1 MVKVVK
7 IWKGDLMMRSKSLA
21 KNKDLQRKVLCSLL
35 AAGVMSVCISG
46 GDVWAAQSNEKID
59 LSGSAA
65 STAYADWDMQIDSE
79 GSFKGVYTHNG
90 ANLDFTGTETNIIIN
105 NKNNAAT
112 AVANYGNNGG
122 VMNFDAAKTSIT
134 LEHTGNVGSA
144 SPRDMG
150 VLVNQGTVNFNGDA
164 LIKLNTA
171 NTATMYGVNVECNTN
186 DAVPSIVNFN
196 KKAAID
202 IVTGEAA
209 TGIFVSGKPGS
220 VLASGDNLNITIN
233 AGGNINGVWTRY
245 GGTFSTGVSNN
256 LNINLQSDSQYSTV
270 TGIKCFSQKEGQ
282 DNSHAG
288 MIDIEGSATI
298 NVQSANKAYGI
309 LNEYWQRP
317 VDTGKVKVAGDLNIT
332 VVGKEAYGVLSDNK
346 DCDTNILGNA
356 NINVTGTNSSYAI
369 HAKEG
374 GQITVGSAGKTVAL
388 KAETTAGDS
397 GKLAAAGV
405 YALEGGQVTIA
416 GAKADIEAD
425 VTANGRAIGV
435 RVEGKDASI
444 TSAVQLNAD
453 TTNIAVNGTTTADSN
468 NFNEAAWVKNGSLT
482 VNSKN
487 LNVTGSMSGFTL
499 EGLNVSTN
507 GLIELNTEKTVID
520 IADDYGVTGITAH
533 NGGTFK
539 VNKGDLIITSTNT
552 AANGVGKTNSIGIQS
567 DEIGS
572 GEPQNSIIIGPGVN
586 KVDITVNGAGSEGAT
601 PNASNGTAGIY
612 AVDGAIEIASGELNV
627 RVNSGANVSSDAS
640 GVYSNATGIKGLNGT
655 ITVAGSTRTILDVTD
670 GYQEATGVYAGSYGD
685 KKATVSI
692 LGDTAITATGKT
704 GAHALYAEKGSEIT
718 IGSKGKMVDLTVS
731 STNGGKVYGLDAT
744 GGSDITVNG
753 SNLTIDVGSYV
764 ENGTINDRIFAIDA
778 STNKG
783 GKIILNSDEIT
794 IVGEQKGHTVYCD
807 GVRANMST
815 IEFNGNTT
823 IDLKADLKD
832 GWSAIESKN
841 KQNQFAGINVQC
853 DPGNIF
859 ATAINF
865 NGSET
870 DIKVE
875 GKATWFAAVQGS
887 GVPGSINFTGKKV
900 NITAVNNK
908 AVSEGDST
916 TVGIYAQYG
925 ATINS
930 AAATDIVTTVE
941 ANGDANGIYNTNNFY
956 YNGNVKLKGNFM
968 GTVISNESSA
978 YGIYNDPLDADN
990 TGGEVYIGKGLKL
1003 DVTALKGEAV
1013 GIYGKGE
1020 HSKTTVLGDV
1030 TITTNGQNDSYS
1042 LYAAAKANI
1051 TLGSAGKT
1059 VALTGDVTA
1068 KDADSIITLAGDT
1081 NIVSGTVTADAGGIV
1096 LGGGDKATYTVDKF
1110 VTKGAGERASAAVS
1124 GTITVSG
1131 GTLNIDNLSDINKF
1145 DLADNSLIV
1154 TGKGVLKAAS
1164 DKVFEADTSGKK
1176 VIAGV
1181 DQKVLFNG
1189 GKLAISDTS
1198 YTLADSKVYSEALGK
1213 VDDSGVGANTKTTIV
1228 MTGTLQDQP
1237 VDNKAT
1243 VDDLAPTGAVH
1254 TNVTGTVSTGT
1265 LNVGDGS
1272 SSVGTT
1278 GINNDLGVKDLDFS
1292 STSGSGTVDA
1302 IVTISNDTG
1311 LTLVG
1316 DGSSEL
1322 LKGTGNSNN
1331 NVTVGSD
1338 SGSAGT
1344 LTLGNAAAESSG
1356 GTLNAAVTL
1365 KADSQMNVEAGSFTV
1380 GKITATEGTVAVNA
1394 GANLTTTEDFTV
1406 GDAGSNKSG
1415 TIDAA
1420 GSITAGKVD
1429 LQQGTVAV
1437 TGSLTA
1443 NELSVGDSSNSKE
1456 GAVTAAGTV
1465 DVGTLKLNKG
1475 NIEVTGSLTAKTL
1488 TVGDNDAK
1496 IAVGAADS
1504 AGTLTAEDVKLGGA
1518 SLMLDPDWE
1527 DSSTI
1532 QTASKAGLKFNSSQI
1547 DGKLTVGQ
1555 NSVLSLGTADT
1566 AKAEA
1571 AFTDTGLTW
1580 GKNDITAALYIDY
1593 EQTMDSTKGGIKV
1606 DGSLTHAS
1614 DNKNF
1619 AAANTAT
1626 FAAGSLLMVAGDA
1639 ALTTDGALKAGSTVN
1654 AQNNSNSNN
1663 DAATLKVD
1671 SGAKLY
1677 IADAQADKR
1686 YTIVSGFTN
1695 SGSAVTDGGW
1705 NGTNLLLNKLVKG
1718 SGSYSNGSFTVS
1730 TQKVKASEALPGV
1743 ALPNILDAMS
1753 SQTDSP
1759 YAGIKYLSNAIS
1771 GLNSNAQT
1779 LAAVNSFAQG
1789 AENSG
1794 ATRTGA
1800 LAALD
1805 LGTAVQEHLSLAKAA
1820 AEQSGGF
1827 GKAAVDTAD
1836 NGGIWAQYIHNK
1848 DKVDNMGGVSY
1859 DGQYNGVI
1867 IGGDFA
1873 DRGKYSSGIAF
1884 SYGSGDSTGSASK
1897 NEFDFW
1903 GLSYYGGIQNGDTN
1917 LIFDVG
1923 YSKTSSDVKGVIK
1936 AEPDTQVI
1944 SMGIK
1949 GEKLISN
1956 GHGTSYVPYA
1966 GLRYM
1971 NIDTDSYNG
1980 SIDGKTAAHYSTD
1993 KADLWL
1999 LPVGIS
2005 ISHESVTASGWKVR
2019 PTADIAYVWTL
2030 GDKNIAMDIT
2040 VPGVNATD
2048 RLGYDIMDS
2057 GFFVGKLGLEAEKGD
2072 WTYGLGYA
2080 CQKGS
2085 HAQNSKFMLNVTYSF

>member
-1 MVKVVK
+1 VVK

-46 GDVWAAQSNEKID
+46 GDVWAAGTIKDQDMIITSNMDIVADDGGFESATNRYAAIGHTQDATMTVTAKPGVIVNSVVTATNGRAMGIVNTGNGVLNVNGNYGFALQADTVRGIRNNGYND
-59 LSGSAA
+59 LNLNGDFIIKAV
-65 STAYADWDMQIDSE
+65 SE
-79 GSFKGVYTHNG
+79 GKDSNNDVVVGAEAFNG
-90 ANLDFTGTETNIIIN
+90 TNITVNGDKLNIDITTDNARIIGVQN
-105 NKNNAAT
+105 FN
-112 AVANYGNNGG
+112 NNGKNI
-122 VMNFDAAKTSIT
+122 VFNSNDISIKAVQ
-134 LEHTGNVGSA
+134 TGAGSFCQ
-144 SPRDMG
+144 G
-150 VLVNQGTVNFNGDA
+150 VLGYQSTTNFNGDIVIDLKA
-164 LIKLNTA
+164 DKVTSQVHGVDIQCDPGNTYE
-171 NTATMYGVNVECNTN
+171 TA
-186 DAVPSIVNFN
+186 VNFN
-196 KKAAID
+196 NKQTDIKVEGGAGATVAAIR
-202 IVTGEAA
+202 
-209 TGIFVSGKPGS
+209 
-220 VLASGDNLNITIN
+220 ASGVPGAVNLNGKVTN
-233 AGGNINGVWTRY
+233 LTAANINGGMASAIISQY
-245 GGTFSTGVSNN
+245 GAHVNSGSET
-256 LNINLQSDSQYSTV
+256 NINAAVNAKDDAVAVYVGEYAGYNGNVELQGNFTADVISENGD
-270 TGIKCFSQKEGQ
+270 
-282 DNSHAG
+282 
-288 MIDIEGSATI
+288 
-298 NVQSANKAYGI
+298 AYGI
-309 LNEYWQRP
+309 LGE
-317 VDTGKVKVAGDLNIT
+317 
-332 VVGKEAYGVLSDNK
+332 LSDDAKSEDDGKIYIGKDLELDVTAANGDAVGIGVSGKYNK
-346 DCDTNILGNA
+346 TIILGNST
-356 NINVTGTNSSYAI
+356 INATGKTASNALL
-369 HAKEG
+369 AEAG
-374 GQITVGSAGKTVAL
+374 GQITVGSEGKTVDL
-388 KAETTAGDS
+388 TGEVKVDGGSVSNHGNVTINGQLLVKADVASSEYTSTGESLRINAGSDSAVQIENSSLQNVSNVLDFNAKNTELSSSGSNYISAVNILNNNQPDVTASNTVNFSGDTTKITATATDGKAQGVRIGESNFGS
-397 GKLAAAGV
+397 GKLTTDINFGATNTSINVKGNVVAGDYYDQV
-405 YALEGGQVTIA
+405 AGIWEGEGSYK
-416 GAKADIEAD
+416 GD
-425 VTANGRAIGV
+425 VA
-435 RVEGKDASI
+435 
-444 TSAVQLNAD
+444 
-453 TTNIAVNGTTTADSN
+453 TNIAFNGKANIDVYSQGGNAYGIFVEHGSEIGTTIIDFNDNTVINAQNANGSGEAVYISGDGVAV
-468 NFNEAAWVKNGSLT
+468 NFNKAQK
-482 VNSKN
+482 K
-487 LNVTGSMSGFTL
+487 
-499 EGLNVSTN
+499 
-507 GLIELNTEKTVID
+507 
-520 IADDYGVTGITAH
+520 GVTVDII
-533 NGGTFK
+533 
-539 VNKGDLIITSTNT
+539 GDIT
-552 AANGVGKTNSIGIQS
+552 AAN
-567 DEIGS
+567 
-572 GEPQNSIIIGPGVN
+572 
-586 KVDITVNGAGSEGAT
+586 
-601 PNASNGTAGIY
+601 NA
-612 AVDGAIEIASGELNV
+612 
-627 RVNSGANVSSDAS
+627 
-640 GVYSNATGIKGLNGT
+640 K
-655 ITVAGSTRTILDVTD
+655 
-670 GYQEATGVYAGSYGD
+670 
-685 KKATVSI
+685 
-692 LGDTAITATGKT
+692 
-704 GAHALYAEKGSEIT
+704 
-718 IGSKGKMVDLTVS
+718 
-731 STNGGKVYGLDAT
+731 
-744 GGSDITVNG
+744 
-753 SNLTIDVGSYV
+753 
-764 ENGTINDRIFAIDA
+764 
-778 STNKG
+778 
-783 GKIILNSDEIT
+783 
-794 IVGEQKGHTVYCD
+794 
-807 GVRANMST
+807 
-815 IEFNGNTT
+815 
-823 IDLKADLKD
+823 
-832 GWSAIESKN
+832 
-841 KQNQFAGINVQC
+841 
-853 DPGNIF
+853 
-859 ATAINF
+859 
-865 NGSET
+865 
-870 DIKVE
+870 
-875 GKATWFAAVQGS
+875 
-887 GVPGSINFTGKKV
+887 
-900 NITAVNNK
+900 
-908 AVSEGDST
+908 
-916 TVGIYAQYG
+916 
-925 ATINS
+925 
-930 AAATDIVTTVE
+930 
-941 ANGDANGIYNTNNFY
+941 
-956 YNGNVKLKGNFM
+956 
-968 GTVISNESSA
+968 
-978 YGIYNDPLDADN
+978 
-990 TGGEVYIGKGLKL
+990 
-1003 DVTALKGEAV
+1003 
-1013 GIYGKGE
+1013 
-1020 HSKTTVLGDV
+1020 
-1030 TITTNGQNDSYS
+1030 
-1042 LYAAAKANI
+1042 
-1051 TLGSAGKT
+1051 
-1059 VALTGDVTA
+1059 
-1068 KDADSIITLAGDT
+1068 ITLAGDS
-1081 NIVSGTVTADAGGIV
+1081 NVVKGTVTADAGGIV
-1096 LGGGDKATYTVDKF
+1096 LAGSDKATYIVNKF
-1110 VTKGAGERASAAVS
+1110 VTKDSVS
-1124 GTITVSG
+1124 RFTTVTRGTITVSG

-1265 LNVGDGS
+1265 LNVGDGIS
-1272 SSVGTT
+1272 SEGAT
-1278 GINNDLGVKDLDFS
+1278 GVNNDLGVKDLDFS
-1292 STSGSGTVDA
+1292 STSGTVDA
-1302 IVTISNDTG
+1302 SVTISNDTG

-1322 LKGTGNSNN
+1322 LKGTGSNN
-1331 NVTVGSD
+1331 TVTVGSTSD
-1338 SGSAGT
+1338 SAGT

-1356 GTLNAAVTL
+1356 GTLNANVTL
-1365 KADSQMNVEAGSFTV
+1365 QSDSQMNVEAGSFTV
-1380 GKITATEGTVAVNA
+1380 DKITATEGTVAVNA
-1394 GANLTTTEDFTV
+1394 GADLTTTQDFTV
-1406 GDAGSNKSG
+1406 GDAINNKTG

-1443 NELSVGDSSNSKE
+1443 NELSVGNSSSNKE
-1456 GAVTAAGTV
+1456 GTVTAAGTV
-1465 DVGTLKLNKG
+1465 DVGTLNLNRGKV
-1475 NIEVTGSLTAKTL
+1475 EVIGSLAAETL
-1488 TVGDNDAK
+1488 TVADNSGAS

-1504 AGTLTAEDVKLGGA
+1504 AGTLTAKNVQLGGT
-1518 SLMLDPDWE
+1518 SLMLDPAWKDG
-1527 DSSTI
+1527 SMI
-1532 QTASKAGLKFNSSQI
+1532 QTASKAGLKFNGSQI

-1580 GKNDITAALYIDY
+1580 GQNDITAALYIDY

-1606 DGSLTHAS
+1606 DGSLTHVS
-1614 DNKNF
+1614 DSKDL

-1639 ALTTDGALKAGSTVN
+1639 ALTIDGALKAGGTATN
-1654 AQNNSNSNN
+1654 TISNGS
-1663 DAATLKVD
+1663 AATLKVD

-1677 IADAQADKR
+1677 IADAQADKQ

-1718 SGSYSNGSFTVS
+1718 SGSYSSGSFTVS
-1730 TQKVKASEALPGV
+1730 TQKVKAIEALPGV

-1759 YAGIKYLSNAIS
+1759 YSGIKYLSNAIS

-1805 LGTAVQEHLSLAKAA
+1805 LGTAAQEHLSLAKAA

-1836 NGGIWAQYIHNK
+1836 NGSIWAQYIHNK

-1944 SMGIK
+1944 SMGVK

-1999 LPVGIS
+1999 FPVGIS
-2005 ISHESVTASGWKVR
+2005 ISHESVTAGGWKVR

-2030 GDKNIAMDIT
+2030 GDKNTAMDIT

>member
-1 MVKVVK
+1 M
-7 IWKGDLMMRSKSLA
+7 
-21 KNKDLQRKVLCSLL
+21 
-35 AAGVMSVCISG
+35 
-46 GDVWAAQSNEKID
+46 
-59 LSGSAA
+59 
-65 STAYADWDMQIDSE
+65 
-79 GSFKGVYTHNG
+79 
-90 ANLDFTGTETNIIIN
+90 
-105 NKNNAAT
+105 
-112 AVANYGNNGG
+112 
-122 VMNFDAAKTSIT
+122 
-134 LEHTGNVGSA
+134 
-144 SPRDMG
+144 
-150 VLVNQGTVNFNGDA
+150 
-164 LIKLNTA
+164 
-171 NTATMYGVNVECNTN
+171 
-186 DAVPSIVNFN
+186 
-196 KKAAID
+196 
-202 IVTGEAA
+202 
-209 TGIFVSGKPGS
+209 
-220 VLASGDNLNITIN
+220 
-233 AGGNINGVWTRY
+233 
-245 GGTFSTGVSNN
+245 
-256 LNINLQSDSQYSTV
+256 
-270 TGIKCFSQKEGQ
+270 
-282 DNSHAG
+282 
-288 MIDIEGSATI
+288 
-298 NVQSANKAYGI
+298 
-309 LNEYWQRP
+309 
-317 VDTGKVKVAGDLNIT
+317 
-332 VVGKEAYGVLSDNK
+332 
-346 DCDTNILGNA
+346 
-356 NINVTGTNSSYAI
+356 
-369 HAKEG
+369 
-374 GQITVGSAGKTVAL
+374 
-388 KAETTAGDS
+388 
-397 GKLAAAGV
+397 
-405 YALEGGQVTIA
+405 
-416 GAKADIEAD
+416 
-425 VTANGRAIGV
+425 
-435 RVEGKDASI
+435 
-444 TSAVQLNAD
+444 
-453 TTNIAVNGTTTADSN
+453 
-468 NFNEAAWVKNGSLT
+468 
-482 VNSKN
+482 
-487 LNVTGSMSGFTL
+487 
-499 EGLNVSTN
+499 
-507 GLIELNTEKTVID
+507 
-520 IADDYGVTGITAH
+520 
-533 NGGTFK
+533 
-539 VNKGDLIITSTNT
+539 
-552 AANGVGKTNSIGIQS
+552 
-567 DEIGS
+567 
-572 GEPQNSIIIGPGVN
+572 
-586 KVDITVNGAGSEGAT
+586 
-601 PNASNGTAGIY
+601 
-612 AVDGAIEIASGELNV
+612 
-627 RVNSGANVSSDAS
+627 
-640 GVYSNATGIKGLNGT
+640 
-655 ITVAGSTRTILDVTD
+655 
-670 GYQEATGVYAGSYGD
+670 
-685 KKATVSI
+685 
-692 LGDTAITATGKT
+692 
-704 GAHALYAEKGSEIT
+704 
-718 IGSKGKMVDLTVS
+718 
-731 STNGGKVYGLDAT
+731 
-744 GGSDITVNG
+744 
-753 SNLTIDVGSYV
+753 
-764 ENGTINDRIFAIDA
+764 
-778 STNKG
+778 
-783 GKIILNSDEIT
+783 
-794 IVGEQKGHTVYCD
+794 
-807 GVRANMST
+807 
-815 IEFNGNTT
+815 
-823 IDLKADLKD
+823 
-832 GWSAIESKN
+832 
-841 KQNQFAGINVQC
+841 
-853 DPGNIF
+853 
-859 ATAINF
+859 
-865 NGSET
+865 
-870 DIKVE
+870 
-875 GKATWFAAVQGS
+875 
-887 GVPGSINFTGKKV
+887 
-900 NITAVNNK
+900 
-908 AVSEGDST
+908 
-916 TVGIYAQYG
+916 
-925 ATINS
+925 
-930 AAATDIVTTVE
+930 
-941 ANGDANGIYNTNNFY
+941 
-956 YNGNVKLKGNFM
+956 
-968 GTVISNESSA
+968 
-978 YGIYNDPLDADN
+978 
-990 TGGEVYIGKGLKL
+990 
-1003 DVTALKGEAV
+1003 
-1013 GIYGKGE
+1013 
-1020 HSKTTVLGDV
+1020 
-1030 TITTNGQNDSYS
+1030 
-1042 LYAAAKANI
+1042 
-1051 TLGSAGKT
+1051 
-1059 VALTGDVTA
+1059 
-1068 KDADSIITLAGDT
+1068 
-1081 NIVSGTVTADAGGIV
+1081 
-1096 LGGGDKATYTVDKF
+1096 
-1110 VTKGAGERASAAVS
+1110 S

-1265 LNVGDGS
+1265 LNVGDDIS
-1272 SSVGTT
+1272 SEGAT
-1278 GINNDLGVKDLDFS
+1278 GVNNDLGVKDLDFS
-1292 STSGSGTVDA
+1292 SNSGTVDA
-1302 IVTISNDTG
+1302 SVTISNDTG

-1322 LKGTGNSNN
+1322 LKGTGSNN
-1331 NVTVGSD
+1331 TVTVGSNSD
-1338 SGSAGT
+1338 SAGT

-1356 GTLNAAVTL
+1356 GTLNANVTL
-1365 KADSQMNVEAGSFTV
+1365 QSDSQMTVEAGSFTV
-1380 GKITATEGTVAVNA
+1380 DKITATEGTVAVNA
-1394 GANLTTTEDFTV
+1394 GADLTTMQDFTV
-1406 GDAGSNKSG
+1406 GDAINNKTG

-1443 NELSVGDSSNSKE
+1443 NELSVGTSKKE
-1456 GAVTAAGTV
+1456 GTVTAAGTV
-1465 DVGTLKLNKG
+1465 DVGTLNLNRGKV
-1475 NIEVTGSLTAKTL
+1475 EVTGALAAETL
-1488 TVGDNDAK
+1488 TVADNSGAS

-1504 AGTLTAEDVKLGGA
+1504 AGTLTAKNVQLGGT
-1518 SLMLDPDWE
+1518 SLMLDPAWKDG
-1527 DSSTI
+1527 SMI
-1532 QTASKAGLKFNSSQI
+1532 QTASKAGLKFNGNQV

-1571 AFTDTGLTW
+1571 AFADTGLTW
-1580 GKNDITAALYIDY
+1580 GQNDITAALYIDY

-1606 DGSLTHAS
+1606 DGSLTHVS
-1614 DNKNF
+1614 DSKDL

-1639 ALTTDGALKAGSTVN
+1639 ALTMDGALKAGGT
-1654 AQNNSNSNN
+1654 ATITISNGS
-1663 DAATLKVD
+1663 AATLKVD

-1677 IADAQADKR
+1677 IADAQADKQ

-1695 SGSAVTDGGW
+1695 SGSDVTDGGW

-1718 SGSYSNGSFTVS
+1718 SGSYSSGSFTVS

-1779 LAAVNSFAQG
+1779 LVAVNSFAQG

-1867 IGGDFA
+1867 IGGDFT

-1949 GEKLISN
+1949 GEKVISN

-2005 ISHESVTASGWKVR
+2005 ISHESVTAGGWKVR

-2030 GDKNIAMDIT
+2030 GDKNTAMDIT

>member
-46 GDVWAAQSNEKID
+46 GDVWASGTIKDQDMIITSNMDIVADDGEFE
-59 LSGSAA
+59 GVTNRYAA
-65 STAYADWDMQIDSE
+65 IGYTQDSTMT
-79 GSFKGVYTHNG
+79 V
-90 ANLDFTGTETNIIIN
+90 
-105 NKNNAAT
+105 T
-112 AVANYGNNGG
+112 AKPG
-122 VMNFDAAKTSIT
+122 VMVDS
-134 LEHTGNVGSA
+134 V
-144 SPRDMG
+144 
-150 VLVNQGTVNFNGDA
+150 V
-164 LIKLNTA
+164 
-171 NTATMYGVNVECNTN
+171 TAT
-186 DAVPSIVNFN
+186 
-196 KKAAID
+196 
-202 IVTGEAA
+202 
-209 TGIFVSGKPGS
+209 
-220 VLASGDNLNITIN
+220 
-233 AGGNINGVWTRY
+233 
-245 GGTFSTGVSNN
+245 
-256 LNINLQSDSQYSTV
+256 
-270 TGIKCFSQKEGQ
+270 
-282 DNSHAG
+282 
-288 MIDIEGSATI
+288 
-298 NVQSANKAYGI
+298 
-309 LNEYWQRP
+309 
-317 VDTGKVKVAGDLNIT
+317 
-332 VVGKEAYGVLSDNK
+332 
-346 DCDTNILGNA
+346 
-356 NINVTGTNSSYAI
+356 
-369 HAKEG
+369 
-374 GQITVGSAGKTVAL
+374 
-388 KAETTAGDS
+388 
-397 GKLAAAGV
+397 
-405 YALEGGQVTIA
+405 
-416 GAKADIEAD
+416 
-425 VTANGRAIGV
+425 NGRAMGIVNVGNGV
-435 RVEGKDASI
+435 LNVNGNYSFA
-444 TSAVQLNAD
+444 LNAD
-453 TTNIAVNGTTTADSN
+453 TVRGIRNNGYNDLNLNGDFIIKAVSKGKNSNNDVVVGVEAFNGTNITVNGDKLNIDITTDNARIIGVQNFNNNGETITFNSNDTSIKAVQIGTGSVCQGVLAYQSTTNFNGNVVIDLKADQVTYQVHGIDIQCDPGNSYETVVNFNNQKTDIKVEGGAGSTVAAIRASGVPGTVNLNGKVTNLTATNIADGFSAAVISQYGAHVKSGADSDVN
-468 NFNEAAWVKNGSLT
+468 AS

-487 LNVTGSMSGFTL
+487 GDAVAVYISEYAGYNGNVELKGSLTANVVSENGAACGILGELSDEVKAETDGNIYIGKNLNL
-499 EGLNVSTN
+499 
-507 GLIELNTEKTVID
+507 
-520 IADDYGVTGITAH
+520 GV
-533 NGGTFK
+533 
-539 VNKGDLIITSTNT
+539 
-552 AANGVGKTNSIGIQS
+552 NSSNSEAIGI
-567 DEIGS
+567 G
-572 GEPQNSIIIGPGVN
+572 
-586 KVDITVNGAGSEGAT
+586 
-601 PNASNGTAGIY
+601 
-612 AVDGAIEIASGELNV
+612 ASGKYNK
-627 RVNSGANVSSDAS
+627 
-640 GVYSNATGIKGLNGT
+640 T
-655 ITVAGSTRTILDVTD
+655 
-670 GYQEATGVYAGSYGD
+670 
-685 KKATVSI
+685 SI

-875 GKATWFAAVQGS
+875 GKATWFAAVQGY

-1068 KDADSIITLAGDT
+1068 KDADSIITLAGDS
-1081 NIVSGTVTADAGGIV
+1081 NVVKGTVTADVGGIV

-1110 VTKGAGERASAAVS
+1110 VTKGAVEKASNAKS

-1145 DLADNSLIV
+1145 DLADDSLVV

-1189 GKLAISDTS
+1189 GKLAISDAS
-1198 YTLADSKVYSEALGK
+1198 YTLNDSADYSKALKAADSNKA
-1213 VDDSGVGANTKTTIV
+1213 KTTIV

-1265 LNVGDGS
+1265 LNVGGS
-1272 SSVGTT
+1272 SSEGAT
-1278 GINNDLGVKDLDFS
+1278 GVNNDLGVKDLDFS
-1292 STSGSGTVDA
+1292 SNSGTVDA
-1302 IVTISNDTG
+1302 SVTISNDTG

-1322 LKGTGNSNN
+1322 LKGTGSNN
-1331 NVTVGSD
+1331 TVTVGSTSD

-1356 GTLNAAVTL
+1356 GTLNANVTL
-1365 KADSQMNVEAGSFTV
+1365 QSDSQMNVEAGRFTV
-1380 GKITATEGTVAVNA
+1380 DKITATEGTVAVNA
-1394 GANLTTTEDFTV
+1394 GANLTTTQDFTV
-1406 GDAGSNKSG
+1406 GDAINNKTG

-1443 NELSVGDSSNSKE
+1443 NELSVGTSNKE
-1456 GAVTAAGTV
+1456 GTVTAAGTV
-1465 DVGTLKLNKG
+1465 DVGTLNLNKG
-1475 NIEVTGSLTAKTL
+1475 NVEVTGSLTAKTL
-1488 TVGDNDAK
+1488 TVGDSAAK

-1518 SLMLDPDWE
+1518 SLMLDPAWE
-1527 DSSTI
+1527 DGSTI
-1532 QTASKAGLKFNSSQI
+1532 QTASKAGLKFNGSQI

-1580 GKNDITAALYIDY
+1580 GQNDITAALYIDY

-1606 DGSLTHAS
+1606 DGSLTHVS
-1614 DNKNF
+1614 DSKDL

-1639 ALTTDGALKAGSTVN
+1639 ALTMDGALKAGGT
-1654 AQNNSNSNN
+1654 ATITISNGS
-1663 DAATLKVD
+1663 AATLKVD

-1677 IADAQADKR
+1677 IADAQADKQ

-1695 SGSAVTDGGW
+1695 SGSDVTDGGW

-1718 SGSYSNGSFTVS
+1718 SGSYSSGSFTVS

-1805 LGTAVQEHLSLAKAA
+1805 LGTAAQEHLSLAKAA
-1820 AEQSGGF
+1820 EEQSGGF

-1836 NGGIWAQYIHNK
+1836 NGSIWAQYIHNK

-1859 DGQYNGVI
+1859 DRQYNGVI

-1944 SMGIK
+1944 SMGVK
-1949 GEKLISN
+1949 GEKVISN

-2005 ISHESVTASGWKVR
+2005 ISHESVTAGGWKVR

-2030 GDKNIAMDIT
+2030 GDKNTAMDIT

>member
-1 MVKVVK
+1 
-7 IWKGDLMMRSKSLA
+7 MMRSKSLA

-46 GDVWAAQSNEKID
+46 GDVWAAGTIKDQDMIITSNMDIVADDGGFESATNRYAAIGHTQDATMTVTAKPGVIVNSVVTATNGRAMGIVNTGNGVLNVNGNYGFALQADTVRGIRNNGYND
-59 LSGSAA
+59 LNLNGDFIIKAV
-65 STAYADWDMQIDSE
+65 SE
-79 GSFKGVYTHNG
+79 GKDSNNDVVVGAEAFNG
-90 ANLDFTGTETNIIIN
+90 TNITVNGDKLNIDITTDNARIIGVQN
-105 NKNNAAT
+105 FN
-112 AVANYGNNGG
+112 NNGKNI
-122 VMNFDAAKTSIT
+122 VFNSNDISIKAVQ
-134 LEHTGNVGSA
+134 TGAGSFCQ
-144 SPRDMG
+144 G
-150 VLVNQGTVNFNGDA
+150 VLGYQSTTNFNGDIVIDLKA
-164 LIKLNTA
+164 DKVTSQVHGVDIQCDPGNTYE
-171 NTATMYGVNVECNTN
+171 TA
-186 DAVPSIVNFN
+186 VNFN
-196 KKAAID
+196 NKQTDIKVEGGAGATVAAIR
-202 IVTGEAA
+202 
-209 TGIFVSGKPGS
+209 
-220 VLASGDNLNITIN
+220 ASGVPGAVNLNGKVTN
-233 AGGNINGVWTRY
+233 LTAANINGGMASAIISQY
-245 GGTFSTGVSNN
+245 GAHVNSGSET
-256 LNINLQSDSQYSTV
+256 NINAAVNAKDDAVAVYVGEYAGYNGNVELQGNFTADVISENGD
-270 TGIKCFSQKEGQ
+270 
-282 DNSHAG
+282 
-288 MIDIEGSATI
+288 
-298 NVQSANKAYGI
+298 AYGI
-309 LNEYWQRP
+309 LGE
-317 VDTGKVKVAGDLNIT
+317 
-332 VVGKEAYGVLSDNK
+332 LSDDAKSEDDGKIYIGKDLELDVTAANGDAVGIGVSGKYNK
-346 DCDTNILGNA
+346 TIILGNST
-356 NINVTGTNSSYAI
+356 INATGKTASNALL
-369 HAKEG
+369 AEAG
-374 GQITVGSAGKTVAL
+374 GQITVGSEGKTVDL
-388 KAETTAGDS
+388 TGEVKVDGGSVSNHGNVTINGQLLVKADVASSEYTSTGESLRINAGSDSAVQIENSSLQNVSNVLDFNAKNTELSSSGSNYISAVNILNNNQPDVTASNTVNFSGDTTKITATATDGKAQGVRIGESNFGS
-397 GKLAAAGV
+397 GKLTTDINFGATNTSINVKGNVVAGDYYDQV
-405 YALEGGQVTIA
+405 AGIWEGEGSYK
-416 GAKADIEAD
+416 GD
-425 VTANGRAIGV
+425 VA
-435 RVEGKDASI
+435 
-444 TSAVQLNAD
+444 
-453 TTNIAVNGTTTADSN
+453 TNIAFNGKANIDVYSQGGNAYGIFVEHGSEIGTTIIDFNDNTVINAQNANGSGEAVYISGDGVAV
-468 NFNEAAWVKNGSLT
+468 NFNKAQK
-482 VNSKN
+482 K
-487 LNVTGSMSGFTL
+487 
-499 EGLNVSTN
+499 
-507 GLIELNTEKTVID
+507 
-520 IADDYGVTGITAH
+520 GVTVDII
-533 NGGTFK
+533 
-539 VNKGDLIITSTNT
+539 GDIT
-552 AANGVGKTNSIGIQS
+552 AAN
-567 DEIGS
+567 
-572 GEPQNSIIIGPGVN
+572 
-586 KVDITVNGAGSEGAT
+586 
-601 PNASNGTAGIY
+601 NA
-612 AVDGAIEIASGELNV
+612 
-627 RVNSGANVSSDAS
+627 
-640 GVYSNATGIKGLNGT
+640 K
-655 ITVAGSTRTILDVTD
+655 
-670 GYQEATGVYAGSYGD
+670 
-685 KKATVSI
+685 
-692 LGDTAITATGKT
+692 
-704 GAHALYAEKGSEIT
+704 
-718 IGSKGKMVDLTVS
+718 
-731 STNGGKVYGLDAT
+731 
-744 GGSDITVNG
+744 
-753 SNLTIDVGSYV
+753 
-764 ENGTINDRIFAIDA
+764 
-778 STNKG
+778 
-783 GKIILNSDEIT
+783 
-794 IVGEQKGHTVYCD
+794 
-807 GVRANMST
+807 
-815 IEFNGNTT
+815 
-823 IDLKADLKD
+823 
-832 GWSAIESKN
+832 
-841 KQNQFAGINVQC
+841 
-853 DPGNIF
+853 
-859 ATAINF
+859 
-865 NGSET
+865 
-870 DIKVE
+870 
-875 GKATWFAAVQGS
+875 
-887 GVPGSINFTGKKV
+887 
-900 NITAVNNK
+900 
-908 AVSEGDST
+908 
-916 TVGIYAQYG
+916 
-925 ATINS
+925 
-930 AAATDIVTTVE
+930 
-941 ANGDANGIYNTNNFY
+941 
-956 YNGNVKLKGNFM
+956 
-968 GTVISNESSA
+968 
-978 YGIYNDPLDADN
+978 
-990 TGGEVYIGKGLKL
+990 
-1003 DVTALKGEAV
+1003 
-1013 GIYGKGE
+1013 
-1020 HSKTTVLGDV
+1020 
-1030 TITTNGQNDSYS
+1030 
-1042 LYAAAKANI
+1042 
-1051 TLGSAGKT
+1051 
-1059 VALTGDVTA
+1059 
-1068 KDADSIITLAGDT
+1068 ITLAGDS
-1081 NIVSGTVTADAGGIV
+1081 NVVKGTVTADAGGIV
-1096 LGGGDKATYTVDKF
+1096 LAGSDKATYIVNKF
-1110 VTKGAGERASAAVS
+1110 VTKDSVS
-1124 GTITVSG
+1124 RFTTVTRGTITVSG

-1265 LNVGDGS
+1265 LNVGDGIS
-1272 SSVGTT
+1272 SEGAT
-1278 GINNDLGVKDLDFS
+1278 GVNNDLGVKDLDFS
-1292 STSGSGTVDA
+1292 STSGTVDA
-1302 IVTISNDTG
+1302 SVTISNDTG

-1322 LKGTGNSNN
+1322 LKGTGSNN
-1331 NVTVGSD
+1331 TVTVGSTSD
-1338 SGSAGT
+1338 SAGT

-1356 GTLNAAVTL
+1356 GTLNANVTL
-1365 KADSQMNVEAGSFTV
+1365 QSDSQMNVEAGSFTV
-1380 GKITATEGTVAVNA
+1380 DKITATEGTVAVNA
-1394 GANLTTTEDFTV
+1394 GADLTTTQDFTV
-1406 GDAGSNKSG
+1406 GDAINNKTG

-1443 NELSVGDSSNSKE
+1443 NELSVGNSSSNKE
-1456 GAVTAAGTV
+1456 GTVTAAGTV
-1465 DVGTLKLNKG
+1465 DVGTLNLNRGKV
-1475 NIEVTGSLTAKTL
+1475 EVIGSLAAETL
-1488 TVGDNDAK
+1488 TVADNSGAS

-1504 AGTLTAEDVKLGGA
+1504 AGTLTAKNVQLGGT
-1518 SLMLDPDWE
+1518 SLMLDPAWKDG
-1527 DSSTI
+1527 SMI
-1532 QTASKAGLKFNSSQI
+1532 QTASKAGLKFNGSQI

-1580 GKNDITAALYIDY
+1580 GQNDITAALYIDY

-1606 DGSLTHAS
+1606 DGSLTHVS
-1614 DNKNF
+1614 DSKDL

-1639 ALTTDGALKAGSTVN
+1639 ALTIDGALKAGGTATN
-1654 AQNNSNSNN
+1654 TISNGS
-1663 DAATLKVD
+1663 AATLKVD

-1677 IADAQADKR
+1677 IADAQADKQ

-1718 SGSYSNGSFTVS
+1718 SGSYSSGSFTVS
-1730 TQKVKASEALPGV
+1730 TQKVKAIEALPGV

-1759 YAGIKYLSNAIS
+1759 YSGIKYLSNAIS

-1805 LGTAVQEHLSLAKAA
+1805 LGTAAQEHLSLAKAA

-1836 NGGIWAQYIHNK
+1836 NGSIWAQYIHNK

-1944 SMGIK
+1944 SMGVK

-1999 LPVGIS
+1999 FPVGIS
-2005 ISHESVTASGWKVR
+2005 ISHESVTAGGWKVR

-2030 GDKNIAMDIT
+2030 GDKNTAMDIT

>member
-1 MVKVVK
+1 
-7 IWKGDLMMRSKSLA
+7 MR
-21 KNKDLQRKVLCSLL
+21 
-35 AAGVMSVCISG
+35 
-46 GDVWAAQSNEKID
+46 
-59 LSGSAA
+59 
-65 STAYADWDMQIDSE
+65 T
-79 GSFKGVYTHNG
+79 
-90 ANLDFTGTETNIIIN
+90 
-105 NKNNAAT
+105 
-112 AVANYGNNGG
+112 
-122 VMNFDAAKTSIT
+122 
-134 LEHTGNVGSA
+134 
-144 SPRDMG
+144 
-150 VLVNQGTVNFNGDA
+150 
-164 LIKLNTA
+164 
-171 NTATMYGVNVECNTN
+171 
-186 DAVPSIVNFN
+186 
-196 KKAAID
+196 
-202 IVTGEAA
+202 
-209 TGIFVSGKPGS
+209 
-220 VLASGDNLNITIN
+220 
-233 AGGNINGVWTRY
+233 
-245 GGTFSTGVSNN
+245 
-256 LNINLQSDSQYSTV
+256 
-270 TGIKCFSQKEGQ
+270 
-282 DNSHAG
+282 
-288 MIDIEGSATI
+288 
-298 NVQSANKAYGI
+298 
-309 LNEYWQRP
+309 
-317 VDTGKVKVAGDLNIT
+317 
-332 VVGKEAYGVLSDNK
+332 
-346 DCDTNILGNA
+346 
-356 NINVTGTNSSYAI
+356 
-369 HAKEG
+369 
-374 GQITVGSAGKTVAL
+374 
-388 KAETTAGDS
+388 
-397 GKLAAAGV
+397 
-405 YALEGGQVTIA
+405 
-416 GAKADIEAD
+416 
-425 VTANGRAIGV
+425 
-435 RVEGKDASI
+435 
-444 TSAVQLNAD
+444 
-453 TTNIAVNGTTTADSN
+453 
-468 NFNEAAWVKNGSLT
+468 
-482 VNSKN
+482 
-487 LNVTGSMSGFTL
+487 
-499 EGLNVSTN
+499 
-507 GLIELNTEKTVID
+507 
-520 IADDYGVTGITAH
+520 
-533 NGGTFK
+533 
-539 VNKGDLIITSTNT
+539 
-552 AANGVGKTNSIGIQS
+552 
-567 DEIGS
+567 
-572 GEPQNSIIIGPGVN
+572 
-586 KVDITVNGAGSEGAT
+586 
-601 PNASNGTAGIY
+601 
-612 AVDGAIEIASGELNV
+612 
-627 RVNSGANVSSDAS
+627 
-640 GVYSNATGIKGLNGT
+640 
-655 ITVAGSTRTILDVTD
+655 
-670 GYQEATGVYAGSYGD
+670 
-685 KKATVSI
+685 
-692 LGDTAITATGKT
+692 
-704 GAHALYAEKGSEIT
+704 ALYAEKGSEIT
-718 IGSKGKMVDLTVS
+718 IGSKGKIVDLTVS

-753 SNLTIDVGSYV
+753 SNLTIDVSSSV

-778 STNKG
+778 SDNKG
-783 GKIILNSDEIT
+783 GKIILNSDGIT
-794 IVGEQKGHTVYCD
+794 LVGEQKGHTVYCD
-807 GVRANMST
+807 GVRANVST

-832 GWSAIESKN
+832 DWSATESKN
-841 KQNQFAGINVQC
+841 KQSQFAGINVQC
-853 DPGNIF
+853 DPDDNN
-859 ATAINF
+859 ATIVVF
-865 NGSET
+865 NGGKT

-908 AVSEGDST
+908 AVREGDST

-930 AAATDIVTTVE
+930 VAATDIVTTVE
-941 ANGDANGIYNTNNFY
+941 ANGYANGIYNTNNFS

-978 YGIYNDPLDADN
+978 YGIYNDPLAADN

-1013 GIYGKGE
+1013 GIYGEGE

-1030 TITTNGQNDSYS
+1030 IITTNGQNDSYS

-1068 KDADSIITLAGDT
+1068 KDADSIITLAGDS
-1081 NIVSGTVTADAGGIV
+1081 NVVKGTVTADAGGIV

-1265 LNVGDGS
+1265 LNVGDDIS
-1272 SSVGTT
+1272 SEGAT
-1278 GINNDLGVKDLDFS
+1278 GVNNDLGVKDLDFS
-1292 STSGSGTVDA
+1292 SNSGTVDA
-1302 IVTISNDTG
+1302 SVTISNDTG

-1322 LKGTGNSNN
+1322 LKGTGSNN
-1331 NVTVGSD
+1331 TVTVGSNSD
-1338 SGSAGT
+1338 SAGT

-1356 GTLNAAVTL
+1356 GTLNANVTL
-1365 KADSQMNVEAGSFTV
+1365 QSDSQMTVEAGSFTV
-1380 GKITATEGTVAVNA
+1380 DKITATEGTVAVNA
-1394 GANLTTTEDFTV
+1394 GADLTTMQDFTV
-1406 GDAGSNKSG
+1406 GDAINNKTG

-1443 NELSVGDSSNSKE
+1443 NELSVGTSKKE
-1456 GAVTAAGTV
+1456 GTVTAAGTV
-1465 DVGTLKLNKG
+1465 DVGTLNLNRGKV
-1475 NIEVTGSLTAKTL
+1475 EVTGALAAETL
-1488 TVGDNDAK
+1488 TVADNSGAS

-1504 AGTLTAEDVKLGGA
+1504 AGTLTAKNVQLGGT
-1518 SLMLDPDWE
+1518 SLMLDPAWKDG
-1527 DSSTI
+1527 SMI
-1532 QTASKAGLKFNSSQI
+1532 QTASKAGLKFNGNQV

-1571 AFTDTGLTW
+1571 AFADTGLTW
-1580 GKNDITAALYIDY
+1580 GQNDITAALYIDY

-1606 DGSLTHAS
+1606 DGSLTHVS
-1614 DNKNF
+1614 DSKDL

-1639 ALTTDGALKAGSTVN
+1639 ALTMDGALKAGGT
-1654 AQNNSNSNN
+1654 ATITISNGS
-1663 DAATLKVD
+1663 AATLKVD

-1677 IADAQADKR
+1677 IADAQADKQ

-1695 SGSAVTDGGW
+1695 SGSDVTDGGW

-1718 SGSYSNGSFTVS
+1718 SGSYSSGSFTVS

-1779 LAAVNSFAQG
+1779 LVAVNSFAQG

-1867 IGGDFA
+1867 IGGDFT

-1949 GEKLISN
+1949 GEKVISN

-2005 ISHESVTASGWKVR
+2005 ISHESVTAGGWKVR

-2030 GDKNIAMDIT
+2030 GDKNTAMDIT

>member
-1 MVKVVK
+1 MAKVVK
-7 IWKGDLMMRSKSLA
+7 IWKGDLMMRSKRLA
-21 KNKDLQRKVLCSLL
+21 KNKDLQKKVLCSLL
-35 AAGVMSVCISG
+35 AVGVMSVCISG
-46 GDVWAAQSNEKID
+46 GDVWAAGTIKDQDMVITSNMNIVADDGGFEGATNRYAAIGHTQDATMTVTAKPGVIVNSVVTATNGRAMGIVNTGNGVLNVNGNYGFALQADTVRGIRNNGYND
-59 LSGSAA
+59 LNLNGDFIIKAV
-65 STAYADWDMQIDSE
+65 SE
-79 GSFKGVYTHNG
+79 GKDSNNDVVVGAEAFNGTNITVNGDKLNIDITTDNARIIGVQNFNNNG
-90 ANLDFTGTETNIIIN
+90 KTIVFNSNDISIKAVQTGT
-105 NKNNAAT
+105 
-112 AVANYGNNGG
+112 
-122 VMNFDAAKTSIT
+122 
-134 LEHTGNVGSA
+134 GSFCQ
-144 SPRDMG
+144 G
-150 VLVNQGTVNFNGDA
+150 VLGYQSTTNFNGDIVIDLKA
-164 LIKLNTA
+164 DKVTSQVHGVDIQCDPGNTYE
-171 NTATMYGVNVECNTN
+171 TA
-186 DAVPSIVNFN
+186 VNFN
-196 KKAAID
+196 NQQTDIKVEGGAGATVAAIR
-202 IVTGEAA
+202 
-209 TGIFVSGKPGS
+209 
-220 VLASGDNLNITIN
+220 ASGVPGTVNLNGKVTN
-233 AGGNINGVWTRY
+233 LTAANINGGMAAAIISQY
-245 GGTFSTGVSNN
+245 GAHVNSGSET
-256 LNINLQSDSQYSTV
+256 NINAAVNAKDDAVAVYVGEYAGYNGNVELQGNFTADVISEN
-270 TGIKCFSQKEGQ
+270 G
-282 DNSHAG
+282 N
-288 MIDIEGSATI
+288 
-298 NVQSANKAYGI
+298 AYGI
-309 LNEYWQRP
+309 LGE
-317 VDTGKVKVAGDLNIT
+317 
-332 VVGKEAYGVLSDNK
+332 LSDDAKSEDDGKIYIGKDLELDVTAANGDAVGIGVSGKYNK
-346 DCDTNILGNA
+346 TIILGNST
-356 NINVTGTNSSYAI
+356 INATGKTASYAI
-369 HAKEG
+369 IAEDG
-374 GQITVGSAGKTVAL
+374 GQITVGSAGKNVNLT
-388 KAETTAGDS
+388 GD
-397 GKLAAAGV
+397 V
-405 YALEGGQVTIA
+405 
-416 GAKADIEAD
+416 
-425 VTANGRAIGV
+425 
-435 RVEGKDASI
+435 
-444 TSAVQLNAD
+444 
-453 TTNIAVNGTTTADSN
+453 
-468 NFNEAAWVKNGSLT
+468 
-482 VNSKN
+482 
-487 LNVTGSMSGFTL
+487 
-499 EGLNVSTN
+499 
-507 GLIELNTEKTVID
+507 
-520 IADDYGVTGITAH
+520 
-533 NGGTFK
+533 
-539 VNKGDLIITSTNT
+539 
-552 AANGVGKTNSIGIQS
+552 
-567 DEIGS
+567 
-572 GEPQNSIIIGPGVN
+572 
-586 KVDITVNGAGSEGAT
+586 KVD
-601 PNASNGTAGIY
+601 
-612 AVDGAIEIASGELNV
+612 
-627 RVNSGANVSSDAS
+627 
-640 GVYSNATGIKGLNGT
+640 
-655 ITVAGSTRTILDVTD
+655 
-670 GYQEATGVYAGSYGD
+670 
-685 KKATVSI
+685 
-692 LGDTAITATGKT
+692 
-704 GAHALYAEKGSEIT
+704 
-718 IGSKGKMVDLTVS
+718 
-731 STNGGKVYGLDAT
+731 
-744 GGSDITVNG
+744 GGSV
-753 SNLTIDVGSYV
+753 
-764 ENGTINDRIFAIDA
+764 IN
-778 STNKG
+778 
-783 GKIILNSDEIT
+783 
-794 IVGEQKGHTVYCD
+794 H
-807 GVRANMST
+807 
-815 IEFNGNTT
+815 
-823 IDLKADLKD
+823 
-832 GWSAIESKN
+832 
-841 KQNQFAGINVQC
+841 
-853 DPGNIF
+853 
-859 ATAINF
+859 
-865 NGSET
+865 
-870 DIKVE
+870 
-875 GKATWFAAVQGS
+875 
-887 GVPGSINFTGKKV
+887 
-900 NITAVNNK
+900 
-908 AVSEGDST
+908 
-916 TVGIYAQYG
+916 
-925 ATINS
+925 
-930 AAATDIVTTVE
+930 
-941 ANGDANGIYNTNNFY
+941 
-956 YNGNVKLKGNFM
+956 
-968 GTVISNESSA
+968 
-978 YGIYNDPLDADN
+978 
-990 TGGEVYIGKGLKL
+990 
-1003 DVTALKGEAV
+1003 
-1013 GIYGKGE
+1013 
-1020 HSKTTVLGDV
+1020 GDV
-1030 TITTNGQNDSYS
+1030 TINGQLLVKAAGASSEYTSIGESLRINAGSDSAVQIENSSQKNVSNVLNFNSKNTELSSSGSSYIS
-1042 LYAAAKANI
+1042 AVNILNNNQPDVTASNTVNFRGDTTKITATATDGKAQGVRIGESNFGSGKLTTDINFGATNTSINVKGNVVAGDYYDQVAGIWEGEGSYKGDVATNIAFNGKANI
-1051 TLGSAGKT
+1051 DVYSQGGNAYGIFVEHGSEIGTTIIDFNDNT
-1059 VALTGDVTA
+1059 VINAQNANGSGEAVYISGDGVAVNFNKAQKKGVTVDIIGDITAANNA
-1068 KDADSIITLAGDT
+1068 KITLAGDS
-1081 NIVSGTVTADAGGIV
+1081 NVVKGTVTADAGGIV
-1096 LGGGDKATYTVDKF
+1096 LAGSDKATYIVNKF
-1110 VTKGAGERASAAVS
+1110 VTKDSVS
-1124 GTITVSG
+1124 RFTTVTRGTITVSG

-1272 SSVGTT
+1272 SSEGAT
-1278 GINNDLGVKDLDFS
+1278 GVNNDLGVKDLDFS
-1292 STSGSGTVDA
+1292 SNSGTVDA
-1302 IVTISNDTG
+1302 SVTISNDTG

-1322 LKGTGNSNN
+1322 LKGTGSNN
-1331 NVTVGSD
+1331 TVTVGSTSD

-1356 GTLNAAVTL
+1356 GTLNANVTL
-1365 KADSQMNVEAGSFTV
+1365 QSDSQMNVEAGSFTV
-1380 GKITATEGTVAVNA
+1380 DKITATEGTVAVNA
-1394 GANLTTTEDFTV
+1394 GANLTTTQDFTI
-1406 GDAGSNKSG
+1406 GDAINNKTG

-1443 NELSVGDSSNSKE
+1443 NELSVGTSNKE
-1456 GAVTAAGTV
+1456 GTVTAAGTV
-1465 DVGTLKLNKG
+1465 DVGTLNLNKG
-1475 NIEVTGSLTAKTL
+1475 NVEVTGSLTAKTL
-1488 TVGDNDAK
+1488 TVGDSDAK
-1496 IAVGAADS
+1496 IAVGAADR

-1527 DSSTI
+1527 DGSTI
-1532 QTASKAGLKFNSSQI
+1532 QTASKAGLKFNGSQI

-1580 GKNDITAALYIDY
+1580 GQNDITAALYIDY

-1614 DNKNF
+1614 DSKDLV
-1619 AAANTAT
+1619 AANTAT

-1639 ALTTDGALKAGSTVN
+1639 ALTIDGALKAGGTATN
-1654 AQNNSNSNN
+1654 TISNGS
-1663 DAATLKVD
+1663 AATLKVD

-1677 IADAQADKR
+1677 IADAQADKQ

-1695 SGSAVTDGGW
+1695 SGSAVIDGGW

-1730 TQKVKASEALPGV
+1730 TQKVKANEALPGV

-1805 LGTAVQEHLSLAKAA
+1805 LGTAAQEHLSLAKAA

-1836 NGGIWAQYIHNK
+1836 NGSIWAQYIHNK

-1859 DGQYNGVI
+1859 DGQYNGIVV
-1867 IGGDFA
+1867 GGDFA

-1944 SMGIK
+1944 SMGVK
-1949 GEKLISN
+1949 GEKVISN

-2005 ISHESVTASGWKVR
+2005 ISHESVTAGGWKVR

-2030 GDKNIAMDIT
+2030 GDKNTAMDIT

>member
-7 IWKGDLMMRSKSLA
+7 IWKGDLMMRSKSFA

-46 GDVWAAQSNEKID
+46 GDVWASNSLINVGNKEYSADTIIVADENLASDNSAVVGIANDVSNSK
-59 LSGSAA
+59 SGITMKNGTKLTVNSVA
-65 STAYADWDMQIDSE
+65 SSGRAYA
-79 GSFKGVYTHNG
+79 VAVNNG
-90 ANLDFTGTETNIIIN
+90 AGFGFVGKGEFT
-105 NKNNAAT
+105 AT
-112 AVANYGNNGG
+112 GSDQAQARTIRNNGG
-122 VMNFDAAKTSIT
+122 GAISFDGDITVNTNAGKLFSVAVEAWDSSDQIAVVEFKGDRTIINAIGDKVQVNAIQVVSNNDTGSLIDFCADKTVIT
-134 LEHTGNVGSA
+134 NTSTVAGGSNWANVAIVEGEKAVLRFSGKDVRLNSNNTGYTAQVISLNSNGNVVFNADNSILTAKSDFGA
-144 SPRDMG
+144 NGIGGDG
-150 VLVNQGTVNFNGDA
+150 IITFNGKNA
-164 LIKLNTA
+164 
-171 NTATMYGVNVECNTN
+171 
-186 DAVPSIVNFN
+186 
-196 KKAAID
+196 
-202 IVTGEAA
+202 
-209 TGIFVSGKPGS
+209 
-220 VLASGDNLNITIN
+220 TIN
-233 AGGNINGVWTRY
+233 AIVTDGVGTTNSIGLLSSKAIDVTTNVDKLAINVYGSGVWNGNPGY
-245 GGTFSTGVSNN
+245 ANGTAGIYANADVDIAAKNLAVNVVAGQAVDGVNTY
-256 LNINLQSDSQYSTV
+256 DEETA
-270 TGIKCFSQKEGQ
+270 KAQ
-282 DNSHAG
+282 DNYS
-288 MIDIEGSATI
+288 D
-298 NVQSANKAYGI
+298 AYGI
-309 LNEYWQRP
+309 RMMSGNLNASQ
-317 VDTGKVKVAGDLNIT
+317 DTDTNI
-332 VVGKEAYGVLSDNK
+332 VVYEGYKGAIGVSAEAENAIV
-346 DCDTNILGNA
+346 NILGNTTITA
-356 NINVTGTNSSYAI
+356 TGKTASNALL
-369 HAKEG
+369 AEDG
-374 GQITVGSAGKTVAL
+374 GQITVGSEGKTVDL
-388 KAETTAGDS
+388 TGEVKVDGGSVSNHGNVTINGQLLVKADGASSEYTSTGESLRINAGSDSAVQIENSSLQNVRNVLDFNAKNTELSSSGSNYISAVNILNNNQPDVTASNTVNFSGDTTKITATATDGKAQGVRIGESNFGS
-397 GKLAAAGV
+397 GKLTTDINFGATNTSINVKGNVVAGDYYDQV
-405 YALEGGQVTIA
+405 AGIWEGEGSYK
-416 GAKADIEAD
+416 GD
-425 VTANGRAIGV
+425 VA
-435 RVEGKDASI
+435 
-444 TSAVQLNAD
+444 
-453 TTNIAVNGTTTADSN
+453 TNIAFNGKANIDVYSQGGNAYGIFVEHGSEIGTTIIDFNDNTVINAQNANGSGEAVYISGDGVAV
-468 NFNEAAWVKNGSLT
+468 NFNKAQK
-482 VNSKN
+482 K
-487 LNVTGSMSGFTL
+487 
-499 EGLNVSTN
+499 
-507 GLIELNTEKTVID
+507 
-520 IADDYGVTGITAH
+520 GVTVDII
-533 NGGTFK
+533 
-539 VNKGDLIITSTNT
+539 GDIT
-552 AANGVGKTNSIGIQS
+552 AAN
-567 DEIGS
+567 
-572 GEPQNSIIIGPGVN
+572 
-586 KVDITVNGAGSEGAT
+586 
-601 PNASNGTAGIY
+601 NA
-612 AVDGAIEIASGELNV
+612 
-627 RVNSGANVSSDAS
+627 
-640 GVYSNATGIKGLNGT
+640 K
-655 ITVAGSTRTILDVTD
+655 
-670 GYQEATGVYAGSYGD
+670 
-685 KKATVSI
+685 
-692 LGDTAITATGKT
+692 
-704 GAHALYAEKGSEIT
+704 
-718 IGSKGKMVDLTVS
+718 
-731 STNGGKVYGLDAT
+731 
-744 GGSDITVNG
+744 
-753 SNLTIDVGSYV
+753 
-764 ENGTINDRIFAIDA
+764 
-778 STNKG
+778 
-783 GKIILNSDEIT
+783 
-794 IVGEQKGHTVYCD
+794 
-807 GVRANMST
+807 
-815 IEFNGNTT
+815 
-823 IDLKADLKD
+823 
-832 GWSAIESKN
+832 
-841 KQNQFAGINVQC
+841 
-853 DPGNIF
+853 
-859 ATAINF
+859 
-865 NGSET
+865 
-870 DIKVE
+870 
-875 GKATWFAAVQGS
+875 
-887 GVPGSINFTGKKV
+887 
-900 NITAVNNK
+900 
-908 AVSEGDST
+908 
-916 TVGIYAQYG
+916 
-925 ATINS
+925 
-930 AAATDIVTTVE
+930 
-941 ANGDANGIYNTNNFY
+941 
-956 YNGNVKLKGNFM
+956 
-968 GTVISNESSA
+968 
-978 YGIYNDPLDADN
+978 
-990 TGGEVYIGKGLKL
+990 
-1003 DVTALKGEAV
+1003 
-1013 GIYGKGE
+1013 
-1020 HSKTTVLGDV
+1020 
-1030 TITTNGQNDSYS
+1030 
-1042 LYAAAKANI
+1042 
-1051 TLGSAGKT
+1051 
-1059 VALTGDVTA
+1059 
-1068 KDADSIITLAGDT
+1068 ITLAGDS
-1081 NIVSGTVTADAGGIV
+1081 NVVKGTVTADAGGIV
-1096 LGGGDKATYTVDKF
+1096 LAGSDKATYIVNKF
-1110 VTKGAGERASAAVS
+1110 VTKDSVS
-1124 GTITVSG
+1124 RFTTVTRGTITVSG

-1189 GKLAISDTS
+1189 GKLAISDAS

-1213 VDDSGVGANTKTTIV
+1213 VDDSGAGAKAKTTIV

-1265 LNVGDGS
+1265 LNVGDGTS
-1272 SSVGTT
+1272 SEGAT
-1278 GINNDLGVKDLDFS
+1278 GVNNDLGVKDLDFS
-1292 STSGSGTVDA
+1292 TNSGSGTVNA
-1302 IVTISNDTG
+1302 NVTISNDTG

-1331 NVTVGSD
+1331 TVTVG

-1365 KADSQMNVEAGSFTV
+1365 QADSQMNVEAGSFTV
-1380 GKITATEGTVAVNA
+1380 GKITAAEGTVAVNA
-1394 GANLTTTEDFTV
+1394 GANLTTTQDFTV
-1406 GDAGSNKSG
+1406 GDASSNKSG

-1465 DVGTLKLNKG
+1465 DVDTLNLNKG
-1475 NIEVTGSLTAKTL
+1475 KVEVTGSLTAKTL
-1488 TVGDNDAK
+1488 TVVDSDAK

-1518 SLMLDPDWE
+1518 SLMLDPAWE

-1614 DNKNF
+1614 DNKDL

-1654 AQNNSNSNN
+1654 AQNNGNSNN

-1671 SGAKLY
+1671 AGAKLY
-1677 IADAQADKR
+1677 IADAQADKK

-1695 SGSAVTDGGW
+1695 SNSAVTDGGW
-1705 NGTNLLLNKLVKG
+1705 SGTNLLLNKLVKG
-1718 SGSYSNGSFTVS
+1718 SGSYSSGSFTVS

-1743 ALPNILDAMS
+1743 ALPNILDAMG
-1753 SQTDSP
+1753 SQIDSP

-1789 AENSG
+1789 AENNG

-1805 LGTAVQEHLSLAKAA
+1805 LGTAAQEHLSLAKAA

-1836 NGGIWAQYIHNK
+1836 NGSIWAQYIHNK

-2030 GDKNIAMDIT
+2030 GDKNTAMDIT

>member
-7 IWKGDLMMRSKSLA
+7 IWKGDLMMRSKSLV

-46 GDVWAAQSNEKID
+46 GDVWASGTIKDQDMIITSNMDIVADDGEFE
-59 LSGSAA
+59 GVTNRYAA
-65 STAYADWDMQIDSE
+65 IGHTQDSTMT
-79 GSFKGVYTHNG
+79 V
-90 ANLDFTGTETNIIIN
+90 
-105 NKNNAAT
+105 T
-112 AVANYGNNGG
+112 AKPG
-122 VMNFDAAKTSIT
+122 VMVDS
-134 LEHTGNVGSA
+134 V
-144 SPRDMG
+144 
-150 VLVNQGTVNFNGDA
+150 V
-164 LIKLNTA
+164 
-171 NTATMYGVNVECNTN
+171 TAT
-186 DAVPSIVNFN
+186 
-196 KKAAID
+196 
-202 IVTGEAA
+202 
-209 TGIFVSGKPGS
+209 
-220 VLASGDNLNITIN
+220 
-233 AGGNINGVWTRY
+233 
-245 GGTFSTGVSNN
+245 
-256 LNINLQSDSQYSTV
+256 
-270 TGIKCFSQKEGQ
+270 
-282 DNSHAG
+282 
-288 MIDIEGSATI
+288 
-298 NVQSANKAYGI
+298 
-309 LNEYWQRP
+309 
-317 VDTGKVKVAGDLNIT
+317 
-332 VVGKEAYGVLSDNK
+332 
-346 DCDTNILGNA
+346 
-356 NINVTGTNSSYAI
+356 
-369 HAKEG
+369 
-374 GQITVGSAGKTVAL
+374 
-388 KAETTAGDS
+388 
-397 GKLAAAGV
+397 
-405 YALEGGQVTIA
+405 
-416 GAKADIEAD
+416 
-425 VTANGRAIGV
+425 NGRAMGIVNVGNGV
-435 RVEGKDASI
+435 LNVNGNYSFA
-444 TSAVQLNAD
+444 LNAD
-453 TTNIAVNGTTTADSN
+453 TVRGIRNNGYNDLNLNGDFIIKAVSKGKNSNNDVVVGVEAFNGTNITVNGDKLNIDITTDNARIIGVQNFNNNGETITFNSNDTSIKAVQIGTGSVCQGVLAYQSTTNFNGNVVIDLKADQVTDQVHGIDIQCDPGNSYETVVNFNNQKTDIKVEGGAGSTVAAIRASGVPGTVNLNGKVTNLTATNIADGFSAAVISQYGAHVKSGADSDVN
-468 NFNEAAWVKNGSLT
+468 AS

-487 LNVTGSMSGFTL
+487 GDAVAVYISEYAGYNGNVELKGSLTANVVSENGAACGILGELSDEVKAETDGNIYIGKNLNL
-499 EGLNVSTN
+499 
-507 GLIELNTEKTVID
+507 
-520 IADDYGVTGITAH
+520 GV
-533 NGGTFK
+533 
-539 VNKGDLIITSTNT
+539 
-552 AANGVGKTNSIGIQS
+552 NSSNSEAIGI
-567 DEIGS
+567 G
-572 GEPQNSIIIGPGVN
+572 
-586 KVDITVNGAGSEGAT
+586 
-601 PNASNGTAGIY
+601 
-612 AVDGAIEIASGELNV
+612 ASGKYNK
-627 RVNSGANVSSDAS
+627 
-640 GVYSNATGIKGLNGT
+640 T
-655 ITVAGSTRTILDVTD
+655 
-670 GYQEATGVYAGSYGD
+670 
-685 KKATVSI
+685 SI

-718 IGSKGKMVDLTVS
+718 IGSKGKMVDLAVS

-1003 DVTALKGEAV
+1003 DVIALKGEAV

-1068 KDADSIITLAGDT
+1068 KDADSIITLAGDS
-1081 NIVSGTVTADAGGIV
+1081 NVVKGTVTADAGGIV
-1096 LGGGDKATYTVDKF
+1096 LGGSDKATYTADKF
-1110 VTKGAGERASAAVS
+1110 VTKGAGEKTSNAKS

-1145 DLADNSLIV
+1145 ALADDSLVV
-1154 TGKGVLKAAS
+1154 TGKGILQG
-1164 DKVFEADTSGKK
+1164 TSGNLFDKNGTVAVK
-1176 VIAGV
+1176 SAV
-1181 DQKVLFNG
+1181 DDKVLFDG
-1189 GKLAISDTS
+1189 GKLAISDAS
-1198 YTLADSKVYSEALGK
+1198 YTLNDSAGYSKALKAADSN
-1213 VDDSGVGANTKTTIV
+1213 GAKTTIV

-1265 LNVGDGS
+1265 LNVGDGTS
-1272 SSVGTT
+1272 SEGAT
-1278 GINNDLGVKDLDFS
+1278 GVNNDLGVKDLDFS
-1292 STSGSGTVDA
+1292 TTSGSGTVNA
-1302 IVTISNDTG
+1302 SVTISNDTG

-1331 NVTVGSD
+1331 NVTVGSTSD

-1365 KADSQMNVEAGSFTV
+1365 QADSQMNVEAGSFTV

-1394 GANLTTTEDFTV
+1394 GANLTTMEDFTV
-1406 GDAGSNKSG
+1406 GNATDDKTG

-1443 NELSVGDSSNSKE
+1443 NELSVGDSSNSRE

-1465 DVGTLKLNKG
+1465 DVGTLNLNKG
-1475 NIEVTGSLTAKTL
+1475 KVEVTGSLTAKTL

-1518 SLMLDPDWE
+1518 SLMLDPAWE
-1527 DSSTI
+1527 DGSTI

-1571 AFTDTGLTW
+1571 AFTDTGLIW
-1580 GKNDITAALYIDY
+1580 GQNDITAALYIDY

-1614 DNKNF
+1614 DSKNF

-1686 YTIVSGFTN
+1686 YTIVNGFTN

-1705 NGTNLLLNKLVKG
+1705 SGTNLLLNKLVKG
-1718 SGSYSNGSFTVS
+1718 SGSYSSGSFTVS
-1730 TQKVKASEALPGV
+1730 TQKVKASTALPGV

-1805 LGTAVQEHLSLAKAA
+1805 LGTVAQEHLSLAKAA

-1836 NGGIWAQYIHNK
+1836 NGSIWAQYIHNK

-1873 DRGKYSSGIAF
+1873 DRGKYSSGMAF

-2005 ISHESVTASGWKVR
+2005 ISHESVTAGGWKVR

-2030 GDKNIAMDIT
+2030 GDKNTAMDIT

-2085 HAQNSKFMLNVTYSF
+2085 HAQNSKFMLNVTYRF

>member
-46 GDVWAAQSNEKID
+46 GDVWASGTIKDQDMIITSNMDIVADDGEFE
-59 LSGSAA
+59 GVTNRYAA
-65 STAYADWDMQIDSE
+65 IGHTQDSTMT
-79 GSFKGVYTHNG
+79 V
-90 ANLDFTGTETNIIIN
+90 
-105 NKNNAAT
+105 T
-112 AVANYGNNGG
+112 AKPG
-122 VMNFDAAKTSIT
+122 VMVDS
-134 LEHTGNVGSA
+134 V
-144 SPRDMG
+144 
-150 VLVNQGTVNFNGDA
+150 V
-164 LIKLNTA
+164 
-171 NTATMYGVNVECNTN
+171 TAT
-186 DAVPSIVNFN
+186 
-196 KKAAID
+196 
-202 IVTGEAA
+202 
-209 TGIFVSGKPGS
+209 
-220 VLASGDNLNITIN
+220 
-233 AGGNINGVWTRY
+233 
-245 GGTFSTGVSNN
+245 
-256 LNINLQSDSQYSTV
+256 
-270 TGIKCFSQKEGQ
+270 
-282 DNSHAG
+282 
-288 MIDIEGSATI
+288 
-298 NVQSANKAYGI
+298 
-309 LNEYWQRP
+309 
-317 VDTGKVKVAGDLNIT
+317 
-332 VVGKEAYGVLSDNK
+332 
-346 DCDTNILGNA
+346 
-356 NINVTGTNSSYAI
+356 
-369 HAKEG
+369 
-374 GQITVGSAGKTVAL
+374 
-388 KAETTAGDS
+388 
-397 GKLAAAGV
+397 
-405 YALEGGQVTIA
+405 
-416 GAKADIEAD
+416 
-425 VTANGRAIGV
+425 NGRAMGIVNVGNGV
-435 RVEGKDASI
+435 LNVNGNYSFA
-444 TSAVQLNAD
+444 LNAD
-453 TTNIAVNGTTTADSN
+453 TVRGIRNNGYNDLNLNGDFIIKAVSKGKNSNNDVVVGVEAFNGTNITVNGDKLNIDITTDNARIIGVQNFNNNGETITFNSNDTSIKAVQIGTGSVCQGVLAYQSTTNFNGNVVIDLKADQVTDQVHGIDIQCDPGNSYETVVNFNNQKTDIKVEGGAGSTVAAIRASGVPGTVNLNGKVTNLTATNIADGFSAAVISQYGAHVKSGADSDVN
-468 NFNEAAWVKNGSLT
+468 AS

-487 LNVTGSMSGFTL
+487 GDAVAVYISEYAGYNGNVELKGSLTANVVSENGAACGILGELSDEVKAETDGNIYIGKNLNL
-499 EGLNVSTN
+499 
-507 GLIELNTEKTVID
+507 
-520 IADDYGVTGITAH
+520 GV
-533 NGGTFK
+533 
-539 VNKGDLIITSTNT
+539 
-552 AANGVGKTNSIGIQS
+552 NSSNSEAIGI
-567 DEIGS
+567 G
-572 GEPQNSIIIGPGVN
+572 
-586 KVDITVNGAGSEGAT
+586 
-601 PNASNGTAGIY
+601 
-612 AVDGAIEIASGELNV
+612 ASGKYNK
-627 RVNSGANVSSDAS
+627 
-640 GVYSNATGIKGLNGT
+640 T
-655 ITVAGSTRTILDVTD
+655 
-670 GYQEATGVYAGSYGD
+670 
-685 KKATVSI
+685 SI
-692 LGDTAITATGKT
+692 LGDTAITATCKT

-718 IGSKGKMVDLTVS
+718 IGSKGKIVDLTVS

-753 SNLTIDVGSYV
+753 SNLTIDVSSSV

-778 STNKG
+778 SDNKG
-783 GKIILNSDEIT
+783 GKIILNSDGIT
-794 IVGEQKGHTVYCD
+794 LVGEQKGHTVYCD
-807 GVRANMST
+807 GVRANVST

-832 GWSAIESKN
+832 DWSATESKN
-841 KQNQFAGINVQC
+841 KQSQFAGINVQC
-853 DPGNIF
+853 DPDDNN
-859 ATAINF
+859 ATIVVF
-865 NGSET
+865 NGGKT

-908 AVSEGDST
+908 AVREGDST

-930 AAATDIVTTVE
+930 VAATDIVTTVE
-941 ANGDANGIYNTNNFY
+941 ANGYANGIYNTNNFS

-978 YGIYNDPLDADN
+978 YGIYNDPLAADN

-1013 GIYGKGE
+1013 GIYGEGE

-1030 TITTNGQNDSYS
+1030 IITTNGQNDSYS

-1068 KDADSIITLAGDT
+1068 KDADSIITLAGDS
-1081 NIVSGTVTADAGGIV
+1081 NVVKGTVTADAGGIV

-1265 LNVGDGS
+1265 LN
-1272 SSVGTT
+1272 
-1278 GINNDLGVKDLDFS
+1278 
-1292 STSGSGTVDA
+1292 A
-1302 IVTISNDTG
+1302 
-1311 LTLVG
+1311 
-1316 DGSSEL
+1316 
-1322 LKGTGNSNN
+1322 
-1331 NVTVGSD
+1331 NVTLQS
-1338 SGSAGT
+1338 
-1344 LTLGNAAAESSG
+1344 
-1356 GTLNAAVTL
+1356 
-1365 KADSQMNVEAGSFTV
+1365 DSQMTVEAGSFTV
-1380 GKITATEGTVAVNA
+1380 DKITATEGTVAVNA
-1394 GANLTTTEDFTV
+1394 GADLTTMQDFTV
-1406 GDAGSNKSG
+1406 GDAINNKTG

-1443 NELSVGDSSNSKE
+1443 NELSVGTSKKE
-1456 GAVTAAGTV
+1456 GTVTAAGTV
-1465 DVGTLKLNKG
+1465 DVGTLNLNRGKV
-1475 NIEVTGSLTAKTL
+1475 EVTGALAAETL
-1488 TVGDNDAK
+1488 TVADNSGAS

-1504 AGTLTAEDVKLGGA
+1504 AGTLTAKNVQLGGT
-1518 SLMLDPDWE
+1518 SLMLDPAWKDG
-1527 DSSTI
+1527 SMI
-1532 QTASKAGLKFNSSQI
+1532 QTASKAGLKFNGNQV

-1571 AFTDTGLTW
+1571 AFADTGLTW
-1580 GKNDITAALYIDY
+1580 GQNDITAALYIDY

-1606 DGSLTHAS
+1606 DGSLTHVS
-1614 DNKNF
+1614 DSKDL

-1639 ALTTDGALKAGSTVN
+1639 ALTMDGALKAGGT
-1654 AQNNSNSNN
+1654 ATITISNGS
-1663 DAATLKVD
+1663 AATLKVD

-1677 IADAQADKR
+1677 IADAQADKQ

-1695 SGSAVTDGGW
+1695 SGSDVTDGGW

-1718 SGSYSNGSFTVS
+1718 SGSYSSGSFTVS

-1779 LAAVNSFAQG
+1779 LVAVNSFAQG

-1867 IGGDFA
+1867 IGGDFT

-1949 GEKLISN
+1949 GEKVISN

-2005 ISHESVTASGWKVR
+2005 ISHESVTAGGWKVR

-2030 GDKNIAMDIT
+2030 GDKNTAMDIT

>member
-7 IWKGDLMMRSKSLA
+7 IWKGDLMMRSKRLA
-21 KNKDLQRKVLCSLL
+21 KNKDLQKKVLCSLL
-35 AAGVMSVCISG
+35 AVGVMSVCISG
-46 GDVWAAQSNEKID
+46 GDVWAAGTIKDQDMVITSNMDIVADDGGFEGATNRYAAIGHTQDATMTVTAKPGVIVNSVVTATNGRAMGIVNTGNGVLNVNGNYGFALQADTVRGIRNNGYND
-59 LSGSAA
+59 LNLNGDFIIKAV
-65 STAYADWDMQIDSE
+65 SE
-79 GSFKGVYTHNG
+79 GKDSNNDVVVGAEAFNGTNITVNGDKLNIDITTDNARIIGVQNFNNNG
-90 ANLDFTGTETNIIIN
+90 KTIVFNSNDISIKAVQTGT
-105 NKNNAAT
+105 
-112 AVANYGNNGG
+112 
-122 VMNFDAAKTSIT
+122 
-134 LEHTGNVGSA
+134 GSFCQ
-144 SPRDMG
+144 G
-150 VLVNQGTVNFNGDA
+150 VLGYQSTTNFNGDIVIDLKA
-164 LIKLNTA
+164 DKVTSQVHGVDIQCDPGNTYE
-171 NTATMYGVNVECNTN
+171 TA
-186 DAVPSIVNFN
+186 VNFN
-196 KKAAID
+196 NQQTDIKVEGGAGATVAAIR
-202 IVTGEAA
+202 
-209 TGIFVSGKPGS
+209 
-220 VLASGDNLNITIN
+220 ASGVPGTVNLNGKVTN
-233 AGGNINGVWTRY
+233 LTAANINGGMAAAIISQY
-245 GGTFSTGVSNN
+245 GAHVNSGSET
-256 LNINLQSDSQYSTV
+256 NINAAVNAKDDAVAVYVGEYAGYNGNVELQGNFTADVISEN
-270 TGIKCFSQKEGQ
+270 G
-282 DNSHAG
+282 N
-288 MIDIEGSATI
+288 
-298 NVQSANKAYGI
+298 AYGI
-309 LNEYWQRP
+309 LGE
-317 VDTGKVKVAGDLNIT
+317 
-332 VVGKEAYGVLSDNK
+332 LSDDAKSEDDGKIYIGKDLELDVTAANGDAVGIGVSGKYNK
-346 DCDTNILGNA
+346 TIILGNST
-356 NINVTGTNSSYAI
+356 INATGKTASYAI
-369 HAKEG
+369 IAEDG
-374 GQITVGSAGKTVAL
+374 GQITVGSAGKNVNLT
-388 KAETTAGDS
+388 GD
-397 GKLAAAGV
+397 V
-405 YALEGGQVTIA
+405 
-416 GAKADIEAD
+416 
-425 VTANGRAIGV
+425 
-435 RVEGKDASI
+435 
-444 TSAVQLNAD
+444 
-453 TTNIAVNGTTTADSN
+453 
-468 NFNEAAWVKNGSLT
+468 
-482 VNSKN
+482 
-487 LNVTGSMSGFTL
+487 
-499 EGLNVSTN
+499 
-507 GLIELNTEKTVID
+507 
-520 IADDYGVTGITAH
+520 
-533 NGGTFK
+533 
-539 VNKGDLIITSTNT
+539 
-552 AANGVGKTNSIGIQS
+552 
-567 DEIGS
+567 
-572 GEPQNSIIIGPGVN
+572 
-586 KVDITVNGAGSEGAT
+586 KVD
-601 PNASNGTAGIY
+601 
-612 AVDGAIEIASGELNV
+612 
-627 RVNSGANVSSDAS
+627 
-640 GVYSNATGIKGLNGT
+640 
-655 ITVAGSTRTILDVTD
+655 
-670 GYQEATGVYAGSYGD
+670 
-685 KKATVSI
+685 
-692 LGDTAITATGKT
+692 
-704 GAHALYAEKGSEIT
+704 
-718 IGSKGKMVDLTVS
+718 
-731 STNGGKVYGLDAT
+731 
-744 GGSDITVNG
+744 GGSV
-753 SNLTIDVGSYV
+753 
-764 ENGTINDRIFAIDA
+764 IN
-778 STNKG
+778 
-783 GKIILNSDEIT
+783 
-794 IVGEQKGHTVYCD
+794 H
-807 GVRANMST
+807 
-815 IEFNGNTT
+815 
-823 IDLKADLKD
+823 
-832 GWSAIESKN
+832 
-841 KQNQFAGINVQC
+841 
-853 DPGNIF
+853 
-859 ATAINF
+859 
-865 NGSET
+865 
-870 DIKVE
+870 
-875 GKATWFAAVQGS
+875 
-887 GVPGSINFTGKKV
+887 
-900 NITAVNNK
+900 
-908 AVSEGDST
+908 
-916 TVGIYAQYG
+916 
-925 ATINS
+925 
-930 AAATDIVTTVE
+930 
-941 ANGDANGIYNTNNFY
+941 
-956 YNGNVKLKGNFM
+956 
-968 GTVISNESSA
+968 
-978 YGIYNDPLDADN
+978 
-990 TGGEVYIGKGLKL
+990 
-1003 DVTALKGEAV
+1003 
-1013 GIYGKGE
+1013 
-1020 HSKTTVLGDV
+1020 GDV
-1030 TITTNGQNDSYS
+1030 TINGQLLVKADGASSEYTSTGERLRINAGSDSAVQIENSS
-1042 LYAAAKANI
+1042 LQNVSNVLDFNANNTELSSSGSNYISAVNILNNNQPDVTASNTVNFSGDTTKITATATDGKAQGVRIGESNFGSGKLTTDINFGATNTSINVKGNVVAGDYYDQVAGIWEGEGSYKGDVATNIAFNGKANI
-1051 TLGSAGKT
+1051 DVYSQGGNAYGIFVEHGSEIGTTIIDFNDNT
-1059 VALTGDVTA
+1059 VINAQNANGSGEAVYISGDGVAVNFNKAQKKGVTVDIIGDITAANNA
-1068 KDADSIITLAGDT
+1068 KITLAGDS
-1081 NIVSGTVTADAGGIV
+1081 NVVKGTVTADAGGIV
-1096 LGGGDKATYTVDKF
+1096 LAGSDKATYIVNKF
-1110 VTKGAGERASAAVS
+1110 VTKDSVS
-1124 GTITVSG
+1124 RFTTVTRGTITVSG

-1272 SSVGTT
+1272 SSEGAT
-1278 GINNDLGVKDLDFS
+1278 GVNNDLGVKDLDFS
-1292 STSGSGTVDA
+1292 SNSGTVDA
-1302 IVTISNDTG
+1302 SVTISNDTG

-1322 LKGTGNSNN
+1322 LKGTGSNN
-1331 NVTVGSD
+1331 TVTVGSTSD

-1356 GTLNAAVTL
+1356 GTLNANVTL
-1365 KADSQMNVEAGSFTV
+1365 QSDSQMNVEAGSFTV
-1380 GKITATEGTVAVNA
+1380 DKITATEGTVAVNA
-1394 GANLTTTEDFTV
+1394 GANLTTTQDFTV
-1406 GDAGSNKSG
+1406 GDAINNKTG

-1443 NELSVGDSSNSKE
+1443 NELSVGTSNKE
-1456 GAVTAAGTV
+1456 GTVTAAGTV
-1465 DVGTLKLNKG
+1465 DVGTLNLNKG
-1475 NIEVTGSLTAKTL
+1475 NVEVTGSLTAKTL
-1488 TVGDNDAK
+1488 TVGDSDAK
-1496 IAVGAADS
+1496 IAVGAADR

-1518 SLMLDPDWE
+1518 SLMLDPAWE
-1527 DSSTI
+1527 DGSMI
-1532 QTASKAGLKFNSSQI
+1532 QTASKAGLKFNGSQI

-1580 GKNDITAALYIDY
+1580 GQNDITAALYIDY

-1614 DNKNF
+1614 DSKDLV
-1619 AAANTAT
+1619 AANTAT

-1639 ALTTDGALKAGSTVN
+1639 ALTIDGALKAGGTATN
-1654 AQNNSNSNN
+1654 TISNGS
-1663 DAATLKVD
+1663 AATLKVD

-1677 IADAQADKR
+1677 IADAQADKQ

-1695 SGSAVTDGGW
+1695 SGSAVIDGGW

-1730 TQKVKASEALPGV
+1730 TQKVKANEALPGV

-1771 GLNSNAQT
+1771 GLNSNEQT
-1779 LAAVNSFAQG
+1779 LVAVNSFAQG

-1805 LGTAVQEHLSLAKAA
+1805 LGTAAQEHLSLAKAA
-1820 AEQSGGF
+1820 EEQSGGF

-1944 SMGIK
+1944 SMGVK

-2005 ISHESVTASGWKVR
+2005 ISHESVTAGGWKVR

-2030 GDKNIAMDIT
+2030 GDKNTAMDIT

>member
-1 MVKVVK
+1 MNIVVK

-46 GDVWAAQSNEKID
+46 GDVWASKSNEKID
-59 LSGSAA
+59 LSGNSA

-90 ANLDFTGTETNIIIN
+90 ANLDFTGTETDITIN
-105 NKNNAAT
+105 NNNNVAT

-202 IVTGEAA
+202 IVTGDAA

-309 LNEYWQRP
+309 LNEYLQRP

-332 VVGKEAYGVLSDNK
+332 VVGKEAYGVLSNNK

-405 YALEGGQVTIA
+405 YALNGGQVTIA

-435 RVEGKDASI
+435 RVEGKDDSI

-655 ITVAGSTRTILDVTD
+655 ITVAGSTRTTLDVTD

-718 IGSKGKMVDLTVS
+718 IGSKGKMV
-731 STNGGKVYGLDAT
+731 
-744 GGSDITVNG
+744 
-753 SNLTIDVGSYV
+753 
-764 ENGTINDRIFAIDA
+764 
-778 STNKG
+778 
-783 GKIILNSDEIT
+783 
-794 IVGEQKGHTVYCD
+794 
-807 GVRANMST
+807 
-815 IEFNGNTT
+815 
-823 IDLKADLKD
+823 
-832 GWSAIESKN
+832 
-841 KQNQFAGINVQC
+841 
-853 DPGNIF
+853 
-859 ATAINF
+859 
-865 NGSET
+865 
-870 DIKVE
+870 
-875 GKATWFAAVQGS
+875 
-887 GVPGSINFTGKKV
+887 
-900 NITAVNNK
+900 
-908 AVSEGDST
+908 
-916 TVGIYAQYG
+916 
-925 ATINS
+925 
-930 AAATDIVTTVE
+930 
-941 ANGDANGIYNTNNFY
+941 
-956 YNGNVKLKGNFM
+956 
-968 GTVISNESSA
+968 
-978 YGIYNDPLDADN
+978 
-990 TGGEVYIGKGLKL
+990 
-1003 DVTALKGEAV
+1003 
-1013 GIYGKGE
+1013 
-1020 HSKTTVLGDV
+1020 
-1030 TITTNGQNDSYS
+1030 
-1042 LYAAAKANI
+1042 
-1051 TLGSAGKT
+1051 
-1059 VALTGDVTA
+1059 ALTGDVTA
-1068 KDADSIITLAGDT
+1068 KDADSIITLAGDS
-1081 NIVSGTVTADAGGIV
+1081 NVVKGTVTADAGGIV
-1096 LGGGDKATYTVDKF
+1096 LGGSDKATYTADKF
-1110 VTKGAGERASAAVS
+1110 VTKGAGEKTSNAKS

-1131 GTLNIDNLSDINKF
+1131 GTLNIDNLSDINEF
-1145 DLADNSLIV
+1145 DLANNSLIV

-1189 GKLAISDTS
+1189 GKLAISDAS
-1198 YTLADSKVYSEALGK
+1198 YTLNDSAGYSKALKAADSN
-1213 VDDSGVGANTKTTIV
+1213 GAKTTIV

-1265 LNVGDGS
+1265 LNVGDGTS
-1272 SSVGTT
+1272 SEGAT
-1278 GINNDLGVKDLDFS
+1278 GVNNDLGVKDLDFS
-1292 STSGSGTVDA
+1292 TNSGSGTVNA
-1302 IVTISNDTG
+1302 SVTISNDTG

-1331 NVTVGSD
+1331 TVTVG

-1365 KADSQMNVEAGSFTV
+1365 QADSQMNVEAGSFTV
-1380 GKITATEGTVAVNA
+1380 GKITAAEGTVAVNA
-1394 GANLTTTEDFTV
+1394 GANLTTTQDFTV
-1406 GDAGSNKSG
+1406 GDASSNKSG

-1465 DVGTLKLNKG
+1465 DVDTLNLNKG
-1475 NIEVTGSLTAKTL
+1475 KVEVTGSLTAKTL
-1488 TVGDNDAK
+1488 TVVDSDAK

-1518 SLMLDPDWE
+1518 SLMLDPAWE

-1614 DNKNF
+1614 DNKDL

-1639 ALTTDGALKAGSTVN
+1639 ALTTDGALKAGST
-1654 AQNNSNSNN
+1654 ATITISNGS
-1663 DAATLKVD
+1663 AATLKVD

-1677 IADAQADKR
+1677 IADAQADKQ

-1695 SGSAVTDGGW
+1695 SGSDVTDGGW

-1718 SGSYSNGSFTVS
+1718 SGSYSSGSFTVS

-1779 LAAVNSFAQG
+1779 LVAVNSFAQG

-1805 LGTAVQEHLSLAKAA
+1805 LGTAAQEHLSLAKAA

-1836 NGGIWAQYIHNK
+1836 NGSIWAQYIHNK

-1873 DRGKYSSGIAF
+1873 DRGKYSSGMAF

-2005 ISHESVTASGWKVR
+2005 ISHESVTAGGWKVR

-2030 GDKNIAMDIT
+2030 GDKNTAMDIT

>member
-1 MVKVVK
+1 
-7 IWKGDLMMRSKSLA
+7 MR
-21 KNKDLQRKVLCSLL
+21 
-35 AAGVMSVCISG
+35 
-46 GDVWAAQSNEKID
+46 
-59 LSGSAA
+59 
-65 STAYADWDMQIDSE
+65 
-79 GSFKGVYTHNG
+79 
-90 ANLDFTGTETNIIIN
+90 
-105 NKNNAAT
+105 
-112 AVANYGNNGG
+112 
-122 VMNFDAAKTSIT
+122 
-134 LEHTGNVGSA
+134 
-144 SPRDMG
+144 
-150 VLVNQGTVNFNGDA
+150 
-164 LIKLNTA
+164 
-171 NTATMYGVNVECNTN
+171 
-186 DAVPSIVNFN
+186 
-196 KKAAID
+196 
-202 IVTGEAA
+202 
-209 TGIFVSGKPGS
+209 
-220 VLASGDNLNITIN
+220 
-233 AGGNINGVWTRY
+233 
-245 GGTFSTGVSNN
+245 
-256 LNINLQSDSQYSTV
+256 
-270 TGIKCFSQKEGQ
+270 
-282 DNSHAG
+282 
-288 MIDIEGSATI
+288 
-298 NVQSANKAYGI
+298 
-309 LNEYWQRP
+309 
-317 VDTGKVKVAGDLNIT
+317 
-332 VVGKEAYGVLSDNK
+332 
-346 DCDTNILGNA
+346 
-356 NINVTGTNSSYAI
+356 
-369 HAKEG
+369 
-374 GQITVGSAGKTVAL
+374 
-388 KAETTAGDS
+388 
-397 GKLAAAGV
+397 
-405 YALEGGQVTIA
+405 
-416 GAKADIEAD
+416 
-425 VTANGRAIGV
+425 
-435 RVEGKDASI
+435 
-444 TSAVQLNAD
+444 
-453 TTNIAVNGTTTADSN
+453 
-468 NFNEAAWVKNGSLT
+468 
-482 VNSKN
+482 
-487 LNVTGSMSGFTL
+487 
-499 EGLNVSTN
+499 
-507 GLIELNTEKTVID
+507 
-520 IADDYGVTGITAH
+520 
-533 NGGTFK
+533 
-539 VNKGDLIITSTNT
+539 
-552 AANGVGKTNSIGIQS
+552 
-567 DEIGS
+567 
-572 GEPQNSIIIGPGVN
+572 
-586 KVDITVNGAGSEGAT
+586 
-601 PNASNGTAGIY
+601 
-612 AVDGAIEIASGELNV
+612 
-627 RVNSGANVSSDAS
+627 ANV
-640 GVYSNATGIKGLNGT
+640 
-655 ITVAGSTRTILDVTD
+655 
-670 GYQEATGVYAGSYGD
+670 
-685 KKATVSI
+685 
-692 LGDTAITATGKT
+692 
-704 GAHALYAEKGSEIT
+704 
-718 IGSKGKMVDLTVS
+718 
-731 STNGGKVYGLDAT
+731 
-744 GGSDITVNG
+744 
-753 SNLTIDVGSYV
+753 
-764 ENGTINDRIFAIDA
+764 
-778 STNKG
+778 
-783 GKIILNSDEIT
+783 
-794 IVGEQKGHTVYCD
+794 
-807 GVRANMST
+807 ST

-832 GWSAIESKN
+832 DWSATESKN
-841 KQNQFAGINVQC
+841 KQSQFAGINVQC
-853 DPGNIF
+853 DPDDNN
-859 ATAINF
+859 ATIVVF
-865 NGSET
+865 NGGKT

-908 AVSEGDST
+908 AVREGDST

-930 AAATDIVTTVE
+930 VAATDIVTTVE
-941 ANGDANGIYNTNNFY
+941 ANGYANGIYNTNNFS

-978 YGIYNDPLDADN
+978 YGIYNDPLAADN

-1013 GIYGKGE
+1013 GIYGEGE

-1030 TITTNGQNDSYS
+1030 IITTNGQNDSYS

-1068 KDADSIITLAGDT
+1068 KDADSIITLAGDS
-1081 NIVSGTVTADAGGIV
+1081 NVVKGTVTADAGGIV

-1265 LNVGDGS
+1265 LNVGDDIS
-1272 SSVGTT
+1272 SEGAT
-1278 GINNDLGVKDLDFS
+1278 GVNNDLGVKDLDFS
-1292 STSGSGTVDA
+1292 SNSGTVDA
-1302 IVTISNDTG
+1302 SVTISNDTG

-1322 LKGTGNSNN
+1322 LKGTGSNN
-1331 NVTVGSD
+1331 TVTVGSNSD
-1338 SGSAGT
+1338 SAGT

-1356 GTLNAAVTL
+1356 GTLNANVTL
-1365 KADSQMNVEAGSFTV
+1365 QSDSQMTVEAGSFTV
-1380 GKITATEGTVAVNA
+1380 DKITATEGTVAVNA
-1394 GANLTTTEDFTV
+1394 GADLTTMQDFTV
-1406 GDAGSNKSG
+1406 GDAINNKTG

-1443 NELSVGDSSNSKE
+1443 NELSVGTSKKE
-1456 GAVTAAGTV
+1456 GTVTAAGTV
-1465 DVGTLKLNKG
+1465 DVGTLNLNRGKV
-1475 NIEVTGSLTAKTL
+1475 EVTGALAAETL
-1488 TVGDNDAK
+1488 TVADNSGAS

-1504 AGTLTAEDVKLGGA
+1504 AGTLTAKNVQLGGT
-1518 SLMLDPDWE
+1518 SLMLDPAWKDG
-1527 DSSTI
+1527 SMI
-1532 QTASKAGLKFNSSQI
+1532 QTASKAGLKFNGNQV

-1571 AFTDTGLTW
+1571 AFADTGLTW
-1580 GKNDITAALYIDY
+1580 GQNDITAALYIDY

-1606 DGSLTHAS
+1606 DGSLTHVS
-1614 DNKNF
+1614 DSKDL

-1639 ALTTDGALKAGSTVN
+1639 ALTMDGALKAGGT
-1654 AQNNSNSNN
+1654 ATITISNGS
-1663 DAATLKVD
+1663 AATLKVD

-1677 IADAQADKR
+1677 IADAQADKQ

-1695 SGSAVTDGGW
+1695 SGSDVTDGCW

-1718 SGSYSNGSFTVS
+1718 SGSYSSGSFTVS

-1779 LAAVNSFAQG
+1779 LVAVNSFAQG

-2005 ISHESVTASGWKVR
+2005 ISHESVTAGGWKVR
-2019 PTADIAYVWTL
+2019 PTADIAYVWIL
-2030 GDKNIAMDIT
+2030 GDKNTAMDIT

>member
-1 MVKVVK
+1 MAKVVK
-7 IWKGDLMMRSKSLA
+7 IWKGDLMMRSKRLA
-21 KNKDLQRKVLCSLL
+21 KNKDLQKKVLCSLL
-35 AAGVMSVCISG
+35 AVGVMSVCISG
-46 GDVWAAQSNEKID
+46 GDVWAAGTIKDQDMVITSNMDIVADDGGFEGATNRYAAIGHTQDATMTVTAKPGVIVNSVVTATNGRAMGIVNTGNGVLNVNGNYGFALQADTVRGIRNNGYND
-59 LSGSAA
+59 LNLNGDFIIKAV
-65 STAYADWDMQIDSE
+65 SE
-79 GSFKGVYTHNG
+79 GKDSNNDVVVGAEAFNGTNITVNGDKLNIDITTDNARIIGVQNFNNNG
-90 ANLDFTGTETNIIIN
+90 KTIVFNSNDISIKAVQTGT
-105 NKNNAAT
+105 
-112 AVANYGNNGG
+112 
-122 VMNFDAAKTSIT
+122 
-134 LEHTGNVGSA
+134 GSFCQ
-144 SPRDMG
+144 G
-150 VLVNQGTVNFNGDA
+150 VLGYQSTTNFNGDIVIDLKA
-164 LIKLNTA
+164 DKVTSQVHGVDIQCDPGNTYE
-171 NTATMYGVNVECNTN
+171 TA
-186 DAVPSIVNFN
+186 VNFN
-196 KKAAID
+196 NQQTDIKVEGGAGATVAAIR
-202 IVTGEAA
+202 
-209 TGIFVSGKPGS
+209 
-220 VLASGDNLNITIN
+220 ASGVPGTVNLNGKVTN
-233 AGGNINGVWTRY
+233 LTAANINGGMAAAIISQY
-245 GGTFSTGVSNN
+245 GAHVNSGSET
-256 LNINLQSDSQYSTV
+256 NINAAVNAKDDAVAVYVGEYAGYNGNVELQGNFTADVISEN
-270 TGIKCFSQKEGQ
+270 G
-282 DNSHAG
+282 N
-288 MIDIEGSATI
+288 
-298 NVQSANKAYGI
+298 AYGI
-309 LNEYWQRP
+309 LGE
-317 VDTGKVKVAGDLNIT
+317 
-332 VVGKEAYGVLSDNK
+332 LSDDAKSEDDGKIYIGKDLELDVTAANGDAVGIGVSGKYNK
-346 DCDTNILGNA
+346 TIILGNST
-356 NINVTGTNSSYAI
+356 INATGKTASYAI
-369 HAKEG
+369 IAEDG
-374 GQITVGSAGKTVAL
+374 GQITVGSAGKNVNLT
-388 KAETTAGDS
+388 GD
-397 GKLAAAGV
+397 V
-405 YALEGGQVTIA
+405 
-416 GAKADIEAD
+416 
-425 VTANGRAIGV
+425 
-435 RVEGKDASI
+435 
-444 TSAVQLNAD
+444 
-453 TTNIAVNGTTTADSN
+453 
-468 NFNEAAWVKNGSLT
+468 
-482 VNSKN
+482 
-487 LNVTGSMSGFTL
+487 
-499 EGLNVSTN
+499 
-507 GLIELNTEKTVID
+507 
-520 IADDYGVTGITAH
+520 
-533 NGGTFK
+533 
-539 VNKGDLIITSTNT
+539 
-552 AANGVGKTNSIGIQS
+552 
-567 DEIGS
+567 
-572 GEPQNSIIIGPGVN
+572 
-586 KVDITVNGAGSEGAT
+586 KVD
-601 PNASNGTAGIY
+601 
-612 AVDGAIEIASGELNV
+612 
-627 RVNSGANVSSDAS
+627 
-640 GVYSNATGIKGLNGT
+640 
-655 ITVAGSTRTILDVTD
+655 
-670 GYQEATGVYAGSYGD
+670 
-685 KKATVSI
+685 
-692 LGDTAITATGKT
+692 
-704 GAHALYAEKGSEIT
+704 
-718 IGSKGKMVDLTVS
+718 
-731 STNGGKVYGLDAT
+731 
-744 GGSDITVNG
+744 GGSV
-753 SNLTIDVGSYV
+753 
-764 ENGTINDRIFAIDA
+764 IN
-778 STNKG
+778 
-783 GKIILNSDEIT
+783 
-794 IVGEQKGHTVYCD
+794 H
-807 GVRANMST
+807 
-815 IEFNGNTT
+815 
-823 IDLKADLKD
+823 
-832 GWSAIESKN
+832 
-841 KQNQFAGINVQC
+841 
-853 DPGNIF
+853 
-859 ATAINF
+859 
-865 NGSET
+865 
-870 DIKVE
+870 
-875 GKATWFAAVQGS
+875 
-887 GVPGSINFTGKKV
+887 
-900 NITAVNNK
+900 
-908 AVSEGDST
+908 
-916 TVGIYAQYG
+916 
-925 ATINS
+925 
-930 AAATDIVTTVE
+930 
-941 ANGDANGIYNTNNFY
+941 
-956 YNGNVKLKGNFM
+956 
-968 GTVISNESSA
+968 
-978 YGIYNDPLDADN
+978 
-990 TGGEVYIGKGLKL
+990 
-1003 DVTALKGEAV
+1003 
-1013 GIYGKGE
+1013 
-1020 HSKTTVLGDV
+1020 GDV
-1030 TITTNGQNDSYS
+1030 TINGQLLVKAAGASSEYTSIGESLRINAGSDSAVQIENSSQKNVSNVLNFNSKNTELSSSGSSYIS
-1042 LYAAAKANI
+1042 AVNILNNNQPDVTASNTVNFRGDTTKITATATDGKAQGVRIGESNFGSGKLTTDINFGATNTSINVKGNVVAGDYYDQVAGIWEGEGSYKGDVATNIAFNGKANI
-1051 TLGSAGKT
+1051 DVYSQGGNAYGIFVEHGSEIGTTIIDFNDNT
-1059 VALTGDVTA
+1059 VINAQNANGSGEAVYISGDGVAVNFNKAQKKGVTVDIIGDITAANNA
-1068 KDADSIITLAGDT
+1068 KITLAGDS
-1081 NIVSGTVTADAGGIV
+1081 NVVKGTVTADAGGIV
-1096 LGGGDKATYTVDKF
+1096 LAGSDKATYIVNKF
-1110 VTKGAGERASAAVS
+1110 VTKDSVS
-1124 GTITVSG
+1124 RFTTVTRGTITVSG

-1272 SSVGTT
+1272 SSEGAT
-1278 GINNDLGVKDLDFS
+1278 GVNNDLGVKDLDFS
-1292 STSGSGTVDA
+1292 SNSGTVDA
-1302 IVTISNDTG
+1302 SVTISNDTG

-1322 LKGTGNSNN
+1322 LKGTGSNN
-1331 NVTVGSD
+1331 TVTVGSTSD

-1356 GTLNAAVTL
+1356 GTLNANVTL
-1365 KADSQMNVEAGSFTV
+1365 QSDSQMNVEAGSFTV
-1380 GKITATEGTVAVNA
+1380 DKITATEGTVAVNA
-1394 GANLTTTEDFTV
+1394 GANLTTTQDFTV
-1406 GDAGSNKSG
+1406 GDAINNKTG

-1443 NELSVGDSSNSKE
+1443 NELSVE
-1456 GAVTAAGTV
+1456 GTVTAAGTV
-1465 DVGTLKLNKG
+1465 DVGTLNLNKG
-1475 NIEVTGSLTAKTL
+1475 NVEVTGSLTAKTL
-1488 TVGDNDAK
+1488 TVGDSDAK
-1496 IAVGAADS
+1496 IAVGAADR

-1518 SLMLDPDWE
+1518 SLMLDPAWE
-1527 DSSTI
+1527 DGSTI
-1532 QTASKAGLKFNSSQI
+1532 QTASKAGLKFNGSQI

-1580 GKNDITAALYIDY
+1580 GQNDITAALYVDY

-1614 DNKNF
+1614 DSKDLV
-1619 AAANTAT
+1619 AANTAT

-1639 ALTTDGALKAGSTVN
+1639 ALTIDGALKAGGTATN
-1654 AQNNSNSNN
+1654 TISNGS
-1663 DAATLKVD
+1663 AATLKVD

-1677 IADAQADKR
+1677 IADAQADKQ

-1695 SGSAVTDGGW
+1695 SGSAVIDGGW

-1805 LGTAVQEHLSLAKAA
+1805 LGTAAQEHLSLAKAA

-1836 NGGIWAQYIHNK
+1836 NGSIWAQYIHNK

-1859 DGQYNGVI
+1859 DGQYNGIVV
-1867 IGGDFA
+1867 GGDFA

-1944 SMGIK
+1944 SMGVK
-1949 GEKLISN
+1949 GEKVISN

-2005 ISHESVTASGWKVR
+2005 ISHESVTAGGWKVR

-2030 GDKNIAMDIT
+2030 GDKNTAMDIT

>member
-1 MVKVVK
+1 MVK

-46 GDVWAAQSNEKID
+46 GDVWAAGTIKDQDMIITSNMDIVADDGGFESATNRYAAIGHTQDATMTVTAKPGVIVNSVVTATNGRAMGIVNTGNGVLNVNGNYGFALQADTVRGIRNNGYND
-59 LSGSAA
+59 LNLNGDFIIKAV
-65 STAYADWDMQIDSE
+65 SE
-79 GSFKGVYTHNG
+79 GKDSNNDVVVGAEAFNG
-90 ANLDFTGTETNIIIN
+90 TNITVNGDKLNIDITTDNARIIGVQN
-105 NKNNAAT
+105 FN
-112 AVANYGNNGG
+112 NNGKNI
-122 VMNFDAAKTSIT
+122 VFNSNDISIKAVQ
-134 LEHTGNVGSA
+134 TGAGSFCQ
-144 SPRDMG
+144 G
-150 VLVNQGTVNFNGDA
+150 VLGYQSTTNFNGDIVIDLKA
-164 LIKLNTA
+164 DKVTSQVHGVDIQCDPGNTYE
-171 NTATMYGVNVECNTN
+171 TA
-186 DAVPSIVNFN
+186 VNFN
-196 KKAAID
+196 NKQTDIKVEGGAGATVAAIR
-202 IVTGEAA
+202 
-209 TGIFVSGKPGS
+209 
-220 VLASGDNLNITIN
+220 ASGVPGAVNLNGKVTN
-233 AGGNINGVWTRY
+233 LTAANINGGMASAIISQY
-245 GGTFSTGVSNN
+245 GAHVNSGSET
-256 LNINLQSDSQYSTV
+256 NINAAVNAKDDAVAVYVGEYAGYNGNVELQGNFTADVISENGD
-270 TGIKCFSQKEGQ
+270 
-282 DNSHAG
+282 
-288 MIDIEGSATI
+288 
-298 NVQSANKAYGI
+298 AYGI
-309 LNEYWQRP
+309 LGE
-317 VDTGKVKVAGDLNIT
+317 
-332 VVGKEAYGVLSDNK
+332 LSDDAKSEDDGKIYIGKDLELDVTAANGDAVGIGVSGKYNK
-346 DCDTNILGNA
+346 TIILGNST
-356 NINVTGTNSSYAI
+356 INATGKTASNALL
-369 HAKEG
+369 AEAG
-374 GQITVGSAGKTVAL
+374 GQITVGSEGKTVDL
-388 KAETTAGDS
+388 TGEVKVDGGSVSNHGNVTINGQLLVKADVASSEYTSTGESLRINAGSDSAVQIENSSLQNVSNVLDFNAKNTELSSSGSNYISAVNILNNNQPDVTASNTVNFSGDTTKITATATDGKAQGVRIGESNFGS
-397 GKLAAAGV
+397 GKLTTDINFGATNTSINVKGNVVAGDYYDQV
-405 YALEGGQVTIA
+405 AGIWEGEGSYK
-416 GAKADIEAD
+416 GD
-425 VTANGRAIGV
+425 VA
-435 RVEGKDASI
+435 
-444 TSAVQLNAD
+444 
-453 TTNIAVNGTTTADSN
+453 TNIAFNGKANIDVYSHGGNAYGIFVEHGSEIGTTIIDFNDNTVINAQNANGSGEAVYISGDGVAV
-468 NFNEAAWVKNGSLT
+468 NFNKAQK
-482 VNSKN
+482 K
-487 LNVTGSMSGFTL
+487 
-499 EGLNVSTN
+499 
-507 GLIELNTEKTVID
+507 
-520 IADDYGVTGITAH
+520 GVTVDII
-533 NGGTFK
+533 
-539 VNKGDLIITSTNT
+539 GDIT
-552 AANGVGKTNSIGIQS
+552 AAN
-567 DEIGS
+567 
-572 GEPQNSIIIGPGVN
+572 
-586 KVDITVNGAGSEGAT
+586 
-601 PNASNGTAGIY
+601 NA
-612 AVDGAIEIASGELNV
+612 
-627 RVNSGANVSSDAS
+627 
-640 GVYSNATGIKGLNGT
+640 K
-655 ITVAGSTRTILDVTD
+655 
-670 GYQEATGVYAGSYGD
+670 
-685 KKATVSI
+685 
-692 LGDTAITATGKT
+692 
-704 GAHALYAEKGSEIT
+704 
-718 IGSKGKMVDLTVS
+718 
-731 STNGGKVYGLDAT
+731 
-744 GGSDITVNG
+744 
-753 SNLTIDVGSYV
+753 
-764 ENGTINDRIFAIDA
+764 
-778 STNKG
+778 
-783 GKIILNSDEIT
+783 
-794 IVGEQKGHTVYCD
+794 
-807 GVRANMST
+807 
-815 IEFNGNTT
+815 
-823 IDLKADLKD
+823 
-832 GWSAIESKN
+832 
-841 KQNQFAGINVQC
+841 
-853 DPGNIF
+853 
-859 ATAINF
+859 
-865 NGSET
+865 
-870 DIKVE
+870 
-875 GKATWFAAVQGS
+875 
-887 GVPGSINFTGKKV
+887 
-900 NITAVNNK
+900 
-908 AVSEGDST
+908 
-916 TVGIYAQYG
+916 
-925 ATINS
+925 
-930 AAATDIVTTVE
+930 
-941 ANGDANGIYNTNNFY
+941 
-956 YNGNVKLKGNFM
+956 
-968 GTVISNESSA
+968 
-978 YGIYNDPLDADN
+978 
-990 TGGEVYIGKGLKL
+990 
-1003 DVTALKGEAV
+1003 
-1013 GIYGKGE
+1013 
-1020 HSKTTVLGDV
+1020 
-1030 TITTNGQNDSYS
+1030 
-1042 LYAAAKANI
+1042 
-1051 TLGSAGKT
+1051 
-1059 VALTGDVTA
+1059 
-1068 KDADSIITLAGDT
+1068 ITLAGDS
-1081 NIVSGTVTADAGGIV
+1081 NVVKGTVTADAGGIV
-1096 LGGGDKATYTVDKF
+1096 LAGSDKATYIVNKF
-1110 VTKGAGERASAAVS
+1110 VTKDSVS
-1124 GTITVSG
+1124 RFTTVTRGTITVSG

-1265 LNVGDGS
+1265 LNVGDGIS
-1272 SSVGTT
+1272 SEGAT
-1278 GINNDLGVKDLDFS
+1278 GVNNDLGVKDLDFS
-1292 STSGSGTVDA
+1292 STSGTVDA
-1302 IVTISNDTG
+1302 SVTISNDTG

-1322 LKGTGNSNN
+1322 LKGTGSNN
-1331 NVTVGSD
+1331 TVTVGSTSD
-1338 SGSAGT
+1338 SAGT

-1356 GTLNAAVTL
+1356 GTLNANVTL
-1365 KADSQMNVEAGSFTV
+1365 QSDSQMNVEAGSFTV
-1380 GKITATEGTVAVNA
+1380 DKITATEGTVAVNA
-1394 GANLTTTEDFTV
+1394 GADLTTTQDFTV
-1406 GDAGSNKSG
+1406 GDAINNKTG

-1443 NELSVGDSSNSKE
+1443 NELSVGNSSSNKE
-1456 GAVTAAGTV
+1456 GTVTAAGTV
-1465 DVGTLKLNKG
+1465 DVGTLNLNRGKV
-1475 NIEVTGSLTAKTL
+1475 EVIGSLAAETL
-1488 TVGDNDAK
+1488 TVADNSGAS

-1504 AGTLTAEDVKLGGA
+1504 AGTLTAKNVQLGGT
-1518 SLMLDPDWE
+1518 SLMLDPAWKDG
-1527 DSSTI
+1527 SMI
-1532 QTASKAGLKFNSSQI
+1532 QTASKAGLKFNGSQI

-1580 GKNDITAALYIDY
+1580 GQNDITAALYIDY

-1606 DGSLTHAS
+1606 DGSLTHVS
-1614 DNKNF
+1614 DSKDL

-1639 ALTTDGALKAGSTVN
+1639 ALTIDGALKAGGTATN
-1654 AQNNSNSNN
+1654 TISNGS
-1663 DAATLKVD
+1663 AATLKVD

-1677 IADAQADKR
+1677 IADAQADKQ

-1718 SGSYSNGSFTVS
+1718 SGSYSSGSFTVS
-1730 TQKVKASEALPGV
+1730 TQKVKAIEALPGV

-1759 YAGIKYLSNAIS
+1759 YSGIKYLSNAIS

-1805 LGTAVQEHLSLAKAA
+1805 LGTAAQEHLSLAKAA

-1836 NGGIWAQYIHNK
+1836 NGSIWAQYIHNK

-1944 SMGIK
+1944 SMGVK

-1999 LPVGIS
+1999 FPVGIS
-2005 ISHESVTASGWKVR
+2005 ISHESVTAGGWKVR

-2030 GDKNIAMDIT
+2030 GDKNTAMDIT

>member
-1 MVKVVK
+1 
-7 IWKGDLMMRSKSLA
+7 MMRSKRLA
-21 KNKDLQRKVLCSLL
+21 KNKDLQKKVLCSLL
-35 AAGVMSVCISG
+35 AVGVMSVCISG
-46 GDVWAAQSNEKID
+46 GDVWAAGTIKDQDMVITSNMNIVADDGGFEGATNRYAAIGHTQDATMTVTAKPGVIVNSVVTATNGRAMGIVNTGNGVLNVNGNYGFALQADTVRGIRNNGYND
-59 LSGSAA
+59 LNLNGDFIIKAV
-65 STAYADWDMQIDSE
+65 SE
-79 GSFKGVYTHNG
+79 GKDSNNDVVVGAEAFNGTNITVNGDKLNIDITTDNARIIGVQNFNNNG
-90 ANLDFTGTETNIIIN
+90 KTIVFNSNDISIKAVQTGT
-105 NKNNAAT
+105 
-112 AVANYGNNGG
+112 
-122 VMNFDAAKTSIT
+122 
-134 LEHTGNVGSA
+134 GSFCQ
-144 SPRDMG
+144 G
-150 VLVNQGTVNFNGDA
+150 VLGYQSTTNFNGDIVIDLKA
-164 LIKLNTA
+164 DKVTSQVHGVDIQCDPGNTYE
-171 NTATMYGVNVECNTN
+171 TA
-186 DAVPSIVNFN
+186 VNFN
-196 KKAAID
+196 NQQTDIKVEGGAGATVAAIR
-202 IVTGEAA
+202 
-209 TGIFVSGKPGS
+209 
-220 VLASGDNLNITIN
+220 ASGVPGTVNLNGKVTN
-233 AGGNINGVWTRY
+233 LTAANINGGMAAAIISQY
-245 GGTFSTGVSNN
+245 GAHVNSGSET
-256 LNINLQSDSQYSTV
+256 NINAAVNAKDDAVAVYVGEYAGYNGNVELQGNFTADVISEN
-270 TGIKCFSQKEGQ
+270 G
-282 DNSHAG
+282 N
-288 MIDIEGSATI
+288 
-298 NVQSANKAYGI
+298 AYGI
-309 LNEYWQRP
+309 LGE
-317 VDTGKVKVAGDLNIT
+317 
-332 VVGKEAYGVLSDNK
+332 LSDDAKSEDDGKIYIGKDLELDVTAANGDAVGIGVSGKYNK
-346 DCDTNILGNA
+346 TIILGNST
-356 NINVTGTNSSYAI
+356 INATGKTASYAI
-369 HAKEG
+369 IAEDG
-374 GQITVGSAGKTVAL
+374 GQITVGSAGKNVNLT
-388 KAETTAGDS
+388 GD
-397 GKLAAAGV
+397 V
-405 YALEGGQVTIA
+405 
-416 GAKADIEAD
+416 
-425 VTANGRAIGV
+425 
-435 RVEGKDASI
+435 
-444 TSAVQLNAD
+444 
-453 TTNIAVNGTTTADSN
+453 
-468 NFNEAAWVKNGSLT
+468 
-482 VNSKN
+482 
-487 LNVTGSMSGFTL
+487 
-499 EGLNVSTN
+499 
-507 GLIELNTEKTVID
+507 
-520 IADDYGVTGITAH
+520 
-533 NGGTFK
+533 
-539 VNKGDLIITSTNT
+539 
-552 AANGVGKTNSIGIQS
+552 
-567 DEIGS
+567 
-572 GEPQNSIIIGPGVN
+572 
-586 KVDITVNGAGSEGAT
+586 KVD
-601 PNASNGTAGIY
+601 
-612 AVDGAIEIASGELNV
+612 
-627 RVNSGANVSSDAS
+627 
-640 GVYSNATGIKGLNGT
+640 
-655 ITVAGSTRTILDVTD
+655 
-670 GYQEATGVYAGSYGD
+670 
-685 KKATVSI
+685 
-692 LGDTAITATGKT
+692 
-704 GAHALYAEKGSEIT
+704 
-718 IGSKGKMVDLTVS
+718 
-731 STNGGKVYGLDAT
+731 
-744 GGSDITVNG
+744 GGSV
-753 SNLTIDVGSYV
+753 
-764 ENGTINDRIFAIDA
+764 IN
-778 STNKG
+778 
-783 GKIILNSDEIT
+783 
-794 IVGEQKGHTVYCD
+794 H
-807 GVRANMST
+807 
-815 IEFNGNTT
+815 
-823 IDLKADLKD
+823 
-832 GWSAIESKN
+832 
-841 KQNQFAGINVQC
+841 
-853 DPGNIF
+853 
-859 ATAINF
+859 
-865 NGSET
+865 
-870 DIKVE
+870 
-875 GKATWFAAVQGS
+875 
-887 GVPGSINFTGKKV
+887 
-900 NITAVNNK
+900 
-908 AVSEGDST
+908 
-916 TVGIYAQYG
+916 
-925 ATINS
+925 
-930 AAATDIVTTVE
+930 
-941 ANGDANGIYNTNNFY
+941 
-956 YNGNVKLKGNFM
+956 
-968 GTVISNESSA
+968 
-978 YGIYNDPLDADN
+978 
-990 TGGEVYIGKGLKL
+990 
-1003 DVTALKGEAV
+1003 
-1013 GIYGKGE
+1013 
-1020 HSKTTVLGDV
+1020 GDV
-1030 TITTNGQNDSYS
+1030 TINGQLLVKAAGASSEYTSIGESLRINAGSDSAVQIENSSQKNVSNVLNFNSKNTELSSSGSSYIS
-1042 LYAAAKANI
+1042 AVNILNNNQPDVTASNTVNFRGDTTKITATATDGKAQGVRIGESNFGSGKLTTDINFGATNTSINVKGNVVAGDYYDQVAGIWEGEGSYKGDVATNIAFNGKANI
-1051 TLGSAGKT
+1051 DVYSQGGNAYGIFVEHGSEIGTTIIDFNDNT
-1059 VALTGDVTA
+1059 VINAQNANGSGEAVYISGDGVAVNFNKAQKKGVTVDIIGDITAANNA
-1068 KDADSIITLAGDT
+1068 KITLAGDS
-1081 NIVSGTVTADAGGIV
+1081 NVVKGTVTADAGGIV
-1096 LGGGDKATYTVDKF
+1096 LAGSDKATYIVNKF
-1110 VTKGAGERASAAVS
+1110 VTKDSVS
-1124 GTITVSG
+1124 RFTTVTRGTITVSG

-1272 SSVGTT
+1272 SSEGAT
-1278 GINNDLGVKDLDFS
+1278 GVNNDLGVKDLDFS
-1292 STSGSGTVDA
+1292 SNSGTVDA
-1302 IVTISNDTG
+1302 SVTISNDTG

-1322 LKGTGNSNN
+1322 LKGTGSNN
-1331 NVTVGSD
+1331 TVTVGSTSD

-1356 GTLNAAVTL
+1356 GTLNANVTL
-1365 KADSQMNVEAGSFTV
+1365 QSDSQMNVEAGSFTV
-1380 GKITATEGTVAVNA
+1380 DKITATEGTVAVNA
-1394 GANLTTTEDFTV
+1394 GANLTTTQDFTV
-1406 GDAGSNKSG
+1406 GDAINNKTG

-1443 NELSVGDSSNSKE
+1443 NELSVGTSNKE
-1456 GAVTAAGTV
+1456 GTVTAAGTV
-1465 DVGTLKLNKG
+1465 DVGTLNLNKG
-1475 NIEVTGSLTAKTL
+1475 NVEVTGSLTAKTL
-1488 TVGDNDAK
+1488 TVGDSDAK
-1496 IAVGAADS
+1496 IAVGAADR

-1527 DSSTI
+1527 DGSTI
-1532 QTASKAGLKFNSSQI
+1532 QTASKAGLKFNGSQI

-1580 GKNDITAALYIDY
+1580 GQNDITAALYIDY

-1614 DNKNF
+1614 DSKDLV
-1619 AAANTAT
+1619 AANTAT

-1639 ALTTDGALKAGSTVN
+1639 ALTIDGALKAGGTATN
-1654 AQNNSNSNN
+1654 TISNGS
-1663 DAATLKVD
+1663 AATLKVD

-1677 IADAQADKR
+1677 IADAQADKQ

-1695 SGSAVTDGGW
+1695 SGSAVIDGGW

-1730 TQKVKASEALPGV
+1730 TQKVKANEALPGV

-1805 LGTAVQEHLSLAKAA
+1805 LGTAAQEHLSLAKAA

-1836 NGGIWAQYIHNK
+1836 NGSIWAQYIHNK

-1859 DGQYNGVI
+1859 DGQYNGIVV
-1867 IGGDFA
+1867 GGDFA

-1944 SMGIK
+1944 SMGVK
-1949 GEKLISN
+1949 GEKVISN

-2005 ISHESVTASGWKVR
+2005 ISHESVTAGGWKVR

-2030 GDKNIAMDIT
+2030 GDKNTAMDIT

-2085 HAQNSKFMLNVTYSF
+2085 HAQNSKFMFNVTYSF

>member
-1 MVKVVK
+1 MIITSNMDIVADDGEFEGVTNRYAAIGYTQDSTMTVT
-7 IWKGDLMMRSKSLA
+7 A
-21 KNKDLQRKVLCSLL
+21 KP
-35 AAGVMSVCISG
+35 GVMVDSV
-46 GDVWAAQSNEKID
+46 V
-59 LSGSAA
+59 
-65 STAYADWDMQIDSE
+65 
-79 GSFKGVYTHNG
+79 
-90 ANLDFTGTETNIIIN
+90 
-105 NKNNAAT
+105 
-112 AVANYGNNGG
+112 
-122 VMNFDAAKTSIT
+122 
-134 LEHTGNVGSA
+134 
-144 SPRDMG
+144 
-150 VLVNQGTVNFNGDA
+150 
-164 LIKLNTA
+164 
-171 NTATMYGVNVECNTN
+171 TAT
-186 DAVPSIVNFN
+186 
-196 KKAAID
+196 
-202 IVTGEAA
+202 
-209 TGIFVSGKPGS
+209 
-220 VLASGDNLNITIN
+220 
-233 AGGNINGVWTRY
+233 
-245 GGTFSTGVSNN
+245 
-256 LNINLQSDSQYSTV
+256 
-270 TGIKCFSQKEGQ
+270 
-282 DNSHAG
+282 
-288 MIDIEGSATI
+288 
-298 NVQSANKAYGI
+298 
-309 LNEYWQRP
+309 
-317 VDTGKVKVAGDLNIT
+317 
-332 VVGKEAYGVLSDNK
+332 
-346 DCDTNILGNA
+346 
-356 NINVTGTNSSYAI
+356 
-369 HAKEG
+369 
-374 GQITVGSAGKTVAL
+374 
-388 KAETTAGDS
+388 
-397 GKLAAAGV
+397 
-405 YALEGGQVTIA
+405 
-416 GAKADIEAD
+416 
-425 VTANGRAIGV
+425 NGRAMGIVNVGNGV
-435 RVEGKDASI
+435 LNVNGNYSFA
-444 TSAVQLNAD
+444 LNAD
-453 TTNIAVNGTTTADSN
+453 TVRGIRNNGYNDLNLNGDFIIKAVSKGKNSNNDVVVGVEAFNGTNITVNGDKLNIDITTDNARIIGVQNFNNNGETITFNSNDTSIKAVQIGTGSVCQGVLAYQSTTNFNGNVVIDLKADQVTDQVHGIDIQCDPGNSYETVVNFNNQKTDIKVEGGAGSTVAAIRASGVPGTVNLNGKVTNLTATNIADGFSAAVISQYGAHVKSGADSDVN
-468 NFNEAAWVKNGSLT
+468 AS

-487 LNVTGSMSGFTL
+487 GDAVAVYISEYAGYNGNVELKGSLTANVVSENGAACGILGELSDEVKAETDGNIYIGKNLNL
-499 EGLNVSTN
+499 
-507 GLIELNTEKTVID
+507 
-520 IADDYGVTGITAH
+520 GV
-533 NGGTFK
+533 
-539 VNKGDLIITSTNT
+539 
-552 AANGVGKTNSIGIQS
+552 NSSNSEAIGI
-567 DEIGS
+567 G
-572 GEPQNSIIIGPGVN
+572 
-586 KVDITVNGAGSEGAT
+586 
-601 PNASNGTAGIY
+601 
-612 AVDGAIEIASGELNV
+612 ASGKYNK
-627 RVNSGANVSSDAS
+627 
-640 GVYSNATGIKGLNGT
+640 T
-655 ITVAGSTRTILDVTD
+655 
-670 GYQEATGVYAGSYGD
+670 
-685 KKATVSI
+685 SI

-731 STNGGKVYGLDAT
+731 STNGGKVYELDAT

-1020 HSKTTVLGDV
+1020 HSKTTVFGDV

-1068 KDADSIITLAGDT
+1068 KDADSIITLAGDS
-1081 NIVSGTVTADAGGIV
+1081 NVVKGTVTADVGGIV

-1110 VTKGAGERASAAVS
+1110 VTKGAVEKASNAKS

-1145 DLADNSLIV
+1145 DLADDSLVV

-1189 GKLAISDTS
+1189 GKLAISDAS
-1198 YTLADSKVYSEALGK
+1198 YTLNDSADYSKALKAADSNKA
-1213 VDDSGVGANTKTTIV
+1213 KTTIV

-1265 LNVGDGS
+1265 LNVGGS
-1272 SSVGTT
+1272 SSEGAT
-1278 GINNDLGVKDLDFS
+1278 GVNNDLGVKDLDFS
-1292 STSGSGTVDA
+1292 SNSGTVDA
-1302 IVTISNDTG
+1302 SVTISNDTG

-1322 LKGTGNSNN
+1322 LKGTGSNN
-1331 NVTVGSD
+1331 TVIVGSTSD

-1356 GTLNAAVTL
+1356 GTLNANVTL
-1365 KADSQMNVEAGSFTV
+1365 QADSQMNVEAGSFTV
-1380 GKITATEGTVAVNA
+1380 DKITATEGTVAVNA
-1394 GANLTTTEDFTV
+1394 GANLTTTQDFTV
-1406 GDAGSNKSG
+1406 GDAINNKTG

-1443 NELSVGDSSNSKE
+1443 NELSVGTSNKE
-1456 GAVTAAGTV
+1456 GTVNAAGTV
-1465 DVGTLKLNKG
+1465 DVDTLNLNKG
-1475 NIEVTGSLTAKTL
+1475 NVEVTGSLTAKTL
-1488 TVGDNDAK
+1488 TVGDSDAK

-1518 SLMLDPDWE
+1518 SLMLDPAWE
-1527 DSSTI
+1527 DGSTI
-1532 QTASKAGLKFNSSQI
+1532 QTASKAGLKFNGSQI

-1580 GKNDITAALYIDY
+1580 GQNDITAALYIDY

-1614 DNKNF
+1614 DSKDL

-1639 ALTTDGALKAGSTVN
+1639 ALTTDGALKAGGTATN
-1654 AQNNSNSNN
+1654 TISNGS
-1663 DAATLKVD
+1663 AATLKVD

-1677 IADAQADKR
+1677 IADAQADKQ

-1730 TQKVKASEALPGV
+1730 TQKVKASTALPGV

-1805 LGTAVQEHLSLAKAA
+1805 LGTAAQEHLSLAKAA

-1944 SMGIK
+1944 SMGVK

-2005 ISHESVTASGWKVR
+2005 ISHESVTAGGWKVR

-2030 GDKNIAMDIT
+2030 GDKNTAMDIT

>member
-1 MVKVVK
+1 MVK

-46 GDVWAAQSNEKID
+46 GDVWASKSNEKID
-59 LSGSAA
+59 LSGNSA

-90 ANLDFTGTETNIIIN
+90 ANLDFTGTETDITIN
-105 NKNNAAT
+105 NNNNVAT

-202 IVTGEAA
+202 IVTGDAA

-309 LNEYWQRP
+309 LNEYLQRP

-332 VVGKEAYGVLSDNK
+332 VVGKEAYGVLSNNK

-405 YALEGGQVTIA
+405 YALNGGQVTIA

-435 RVEGKDASI
+435 RVEGKDDSI

-655 ITVAGSTRTILDVTD
+655 ITVAGSTRTTLDVTD

-718 IGSKGKMVDLTVS
+718 IGSKGKMV
-731 STNGGKVYGLDAT
+731 
-744 GGSDITVNG
+744 
-753 SNLTIDVGSYV
+753 
-764 ENGTINDRIFAIDA
+764 
-778 STNKG
+778 
-783 GKIILNSDEIT
+783 
-794 IVGEQKGHTVYCD
+794 
-807 GVRANMST
+807 
-815 IEFNGNTT
+815 
-823 IDLKADLKD
+823 
-832 GWSAIESKN
+832 
-841 KQNQFAGINVQC
+841 
-853 DPGNIF
+853 
-859 ATAINF
+859 
-865 NGSET
+865 
-870 DIKVE
+870 
-875 GKATWFAAVQGS
+875 
-887 GVPGSINFTGKKV
+887 
-900 NITAVNNK
+900 
-908 AVSEGDST
+908 
-916 TVGIYAQYG
+916 
-925 ATINS
+925 
-930 AAATDIVTTVE
+930 
-941 ANGDANGIYNTNNFY
+941 
-956 YNGNVKLKGNFM
+956 
-968 GTVISNESSA
+968 
-978 YGIYNDPLDADN
+978 
-990 TGGEVYIGKGLKL
+990 
-1003 DVTALKGEAV
+1003 
-1013 GIYGKGE
+1013 
-1020 HSKTTVLGDV
+1020 
-1030 TITTNGQNDSYS
+1030 
-1042 LYAAAKANI
+1042 
-1051 TLGSAGKT
+1051 
-1059 VALTGDVTA
+1059 ALTGDVTA
-1068 KDADSIITLAGDT
+1068 KDADSIITLAGDS
-1081 NIVSGTVTADAGGIV
+1081 NVVKGTVTADAGGIV
-1096 LGGGDKATYTVDKF
+1096 LGGSDKATYTADKF
-1110 VTKGAGERASAAVS
+1110 VTKGAGEKTSNAKS

-1131 GTLNIDNLSDINKF
+1131 GTLNIDNLSDINEF
-1145 DLADNSLIV
+1145 DLANNSLIV

-1189 GKLAISDTS
+1189 GKLAISDAS
-1198 YTLADSKVYSEALGK
+1198 YTLNDSAGYSKALKAADSN
-1213 VDDSGVGANTKTTIV
+1213 GAKTTIV

-1265 LNVGDGS
+1265 LNVGDGTS
-1272 SSVGTT
+1272 SEGAT
-1278 GINNDLGVKDLDFS
+1278 GVNNDLGVKDLDFS
-1292 STSGSGTVDA
+1292 TNSGSGTVNA
-1302 IVTISNDTG
+1302 SVTISNDTG

-1331 NVTVGSD
+1331 TVTVG

-1365 KADSQMNVEAGSFTV
+1365 QADSQMNVEAGSFTV
-1380 GKITATEGTVAVNA
+1380 GKITAAEGTVAVNA
-1394 GANLTTTEDFTV
+1394 GANLTTTQDFTV
-1406 GDAGSNKSG
+1406 GDASSNKSG

-1465 DVGTLKLNKG
+1465 DVDTLNLNKG
-1475 NIEVTGSLTAKTL
+1475 KVEVTGSLTAKTL
-1488 TVGDNDAK
+1488 TVVDSDAK

-1518 SLMLDPDWE
+1518 SLMLDPAWE

-1614 DNKNF
+1614 DNKDL

-1639 ALTTDGALKAGSTVN
+1639 ALTTDGALKAGST
-1654 AQNNSNSNN
+1654 ATITISNGS
-1663 DAATLKVD
+1663 AATLKVD

-1677 IADAQADKR
+1677 IADAQADKQ

-1695 SGSAVTDGGW
+1695 SGSDVTDGGW

-1718 SGSYSNGSFTVS
+1718 SGSYSSGSFTVS
-1730 TQKVKASEALPGV
+1730 TQKVKVSEALPGV

-1779 LAAVNSFAQG
+1779 LVAVNSFAQG

-1805 LGTAVQEHLSLAKAA
+1805 LGTAAQEHLSLAKAA

-1836 NGGIWAQYIHNK
+1836 NGSIWAQYIHNK

-1873 DRGKYSSGIAF
+1873 DRGKYSSGMAF

-2005 ISHESVTASGWKVR
+2005 ISHESVTAGGWKVR

-2030 GDKNIAMDIT
+2030 GDKNTAMDIT

>member
-1 MVKVVK
+1 
-7 IWKGDLMMRSKSLA
+7 
-21 KNKDLQRKVLCSLL
+21 
-35 AAGVMSVCISG
+35 
-46 GDVWAAQSNEKID
+46 
-59 LSGSAA
+59 
-65 STAYADWDMQIDSE
+65 
-79 GSFKGVYTHNG
+79 
-90 ANLDFTGTETNIIIN
+90 
-105 NKNNAAT
+105 
-112 AVANYGNNGG
+112 
-122 VMNFDAAKTSIT
+122 MN
-134 LEHTGNVGSA
+134 
-144 SPRDMG
+144 
-150 VLVNQGTVNFNGDA
+150 
-164 LIKLNTA
+164 
-171 NTATMYGVNVECNTN
+171 
-186 DAVPSIVNFN
+186 
-196 KKAAID
+196 
-202 IVTGEAA
+202 
-209 TGIFVSGKPGS
+209 
-220 VLASGDNLNITIN
+220 
-233 AGGNINGVWTRY
+233 
-245 GGTFSTGVSNN
+245 
-256 LNINLQSDSQYSTV
+256 
-270 TGIKCFSQKEGQ
+270 
-282 DNSHAG
+282 
-288 MIDIEGSATI
+288 
-298 NVQSANKAYGI
+298 
-309 LNEYWQRP
+309 
-317 VDTGKVKVAGDLNIT
+317 GKV
-332 VVGKEAYGVLSDNK
+332 
-346 DCDTNILGNA
+346 TNL
-356 NINVTGTNSSYAI
+356 
-369 HAKEG
+369 
-374 GQITVGSAGKTVAL
+374 
-388 KAETTAGDS
+388 TA
-397 GKLAAAGV
+397 
-405 YALEGGQVTIA
+405 
-416 GAKADIEAD
+416 
-425 VTANGRAIGV
+425 
-435 RVEGKDASI
+435 
-444 TSAVQLNAD
+444 
-453 TTNIAVNGTTTADSN
+453 TNIADGFSAAVISQYGAHVKSGADSDVN
-468 NFNEAAWVKNGSLT
+468 AS

-487 LNVTGSMSGFTL
+487 GDAVAVYISEYAGYNGNVELKGSLTANVVSENGAACGILGELSDEVKAETDGNIYIGKNLNL
-499 EGLNVSTN
+499 
-507 GLIELNTEKTVID
+507 
-520 IADDYGVTGITAH
+520 GV
-533 NGGTFK
+533 
-539 VNKGDLIITSTNT
+539 
-552 AANGVGKTNSIGIQS
+552 NSSNSEAIGI
-567 DEIGS
+567 G
-572 GEPQNSIIIGPGVN
+572 
-586 KVDITVNGAGSEGAT
+586 
-601 PNASNGTAGIY
+601 
-612 AVDGAIEIASGELNV
+612 ASGKYNK
-627 RVNSGANVSSDAS
+627 
-640 GVYSNATGIKGLNGT
+640 T
-655 ITVAGSTRTILDVTD
+655 
-670 GYQEATGVYAGSYGD
+670 
-685 KKATVSI
+685 SI
-692 LGDTAITATGKT
+692 LGDTAITATCKT

-718 IGSKGKMVDLTVS
+718 IGSKGKIVDLTVS

-753 SNLTIDVGSYV
+753 SNLTIDVSSSV

-778 STNKG
+778 SDNKG
-783 GKIILNSDEIT
+783 GKIILNSDGIT
-794 IVGEQKGHTVYCD
+794 LVGEQKGHTVYCD
-807 GVRANMST
+807 GVRANVST

-832 GWSAIESKN
+832 DWSATESKN
-841 KQNQFAGINVQC
+841 KQSQFAGINVQC
-853 DPGNIF
+853 DPDDNN
-859 ATAINF
+859 ATIVVF
-865 NGSET
+865 NGGKT

-908 AVSEGDST
+908 AVREGDST

-930 AAATDIVTTVE
+930 VAATDIVTTVE
-941 ANGDANGIYNTNNFY
+941 ANGYANGIYNTNNFS

-978 YGIYNDPLDADN
+978 YGIYNDPLAADN

-1013 GIYGKGE
+1013 GIYGEGE

-1030 TITTNGQNDSYS
+1030 IITTNGQNDSYS

-1068 KDADSIITLAGDT
+1068 KDADSIITLAGDS
-1081 NIVSGTVTADAGGIV
+1081 NVVKGTVTADAGGIV

-1265 LNVGDGS
+1265 LNVGDDIS
-1272 SSVGTT
+1272 SEGAT
-1278 GINNDLGVKDLDFS
+1278 GVNNDLGVKDLDFS
-1292 STSGSGTVDA
+1292 SNSGTVDA
-1302 IVTISNDTG
+1302 SVTISNDTG

-1322 LKGTGNSNN
+1322 LKGTGSNN
-1331 NVTVGSD
+1331 TVTVGSNSD
-1338 SGSAGT
+1338 SAGT

-1356 GTLNAAVTL
+1356 GTLNANVTL
-1365 KADSQMNVEAGSFTV
+1365 QSDSQMTVEAGSFTV
-1380 GKITATEGTVAVNA
+1380 DKITATEGTVAVNA
-1394 GANLTTTEDFTV
+1394 GADLTTMQDFTV
-1406 GDAGSNKSG
+1406 GDAINNKTG

-1443 NELSVGDSSNSKE
+1443 NELSVGTSKKE
-1456 GAVTAAGTV
+1456 GTVTAAGTV
-1465 DVGTLKLNKG
+1465 DVGTLNLNRGKV
-1475 NIEVTGSLTAKTL
+1475 EVTGALAAETL
-1488 TVGDNDAK
+1488 TVADNSGAS

-1504 AGTLTAEDVKLGGA
+1504 AGTLTAKNVQLGGT
-1518 SLMLDPDWE
+1518 SLMLDPAWKDG
-1527 DSSTI
+1527 SMI
-1532 QTASKAGLKFNSSQI
+1532 QTASKAGLKFNGNQV

-1571 AFTDTGLTW
+1571 AFADTGLTW
-1580 GKNDITAALYIDY
+1580 GQNDITAALYIDY

-1606 DGSLTHAS
+1606 DGSLTHVS
-1614 DNKNF
+1614 DSKDL

-1639 ALTTDGALKAGSTVN
+1639 ALTMDGALKAGGT
-1654 AQNNSNSNN
+1654 ATITISNGS
-1663 DAATLKVD
+1663 AATLKVD

-1677 IADAQADKR
+1677 IADAQADKQ

-1695 SGSAVTDGGW
+1695 SGSDVTDGGW

-1718 SGSYSNGSFTVS
+1718 SGSYSSGSFTVS

-1779 LAAVNSFAQG
+1779 LVAVNSFAQG

-1867 IGGDFA
+1867 IGGDFT

-1949 GEKLISN
+1949 GEKVISN

-2005 ISHESVTASGWKVR
+2005 ISHESVTAGGWKVR

-2030 GDKNIAMDIT
+2030 GDKNTAMDIT

-2085 HAQNSKFMLNVTYSF
+2085 HAQNSKFMLNVTYGF